1 MSEDLAKLKVT
12 IEGDSKSFKREMS
25 QSEAEAKRASDA
37 IKKAMS
43 GINFKSK
50 LGKEELAAGNLLKKT
65 LSDIKSGGLPQSV
78 RDSMKDYVKQ
88 AQLAA
93 GIKVHTDEYKNLSS
107 DIDAAEKAL
116 SKLEREQQRLS
127 ILGEDKGLSSEY
139 QDLTEKAKKA
149 QTAMEE
155 LIMKRGQLENTG
167 EDVEFTPQYQN
178 LYDSRMSEG
187 QRLKS
192 LENQKKERISQ
203 GLPMTDVD
211 ASGQMFNL
219 DEEIVKSKKHLQ
231 ELEQEMESLEGKDK
245 MLQASEAT
253 RKLSSEIEAT
263 REKLAQYKTE
273 MTGLTAA
280 GLDKGSGTWIKNQQE
295 ISRTIAMLE
304 KYRAAQSGM
313 VANGQD
319 VQSVTSDKLSSGS
332 GLETAGATA
341 SYSLKQIPAKM
352 KEIASSVSNTVK
364 NIPVLGTVIKNTAYV
379 GSKALGGLRTAVN
392 LVSKGW
398 GGLKRAVGG
407 LRAVFNSVSTV
418 IRRTSGAFAALIQKF
433 TSGIPIIGRAKNS
446 MNGMGQSG
454 RGLRGILSTLGM
466 TARFMFASFVIQG
479 ALNGAKEGMQN
490 LSKYSKQTNADLSLL
505 MSSLTQ
511 LKNSLATAFAPILT
525 VITPILNALIQK
537 IITVV
542 NAFGQLT
549 ASLAGQTTFVKAK
562 KVNQDYAASLDK
574 SSKKAK
580 NLQRTLMGFDEINKL
595 DDKNSS
601 NSSSGSG
608 LSPNDMFE
616 TVQIPNKYKD
626 LAKMLKDAWAQGD
639 FTKIGQMVGKK
650 INEAL
655 ESIPWDRIKKTCNKI
670 AKSIATFLN
679 GFIETVDW
687 GLVGNTISQ
696 GLNTA
701 FGFVNTFAKNF
712 HWDSLGKAIGDGING
727 AMEGLDWD
735 LIQETVRNVVGGIV
749 TSINTFIATT
759 KWNLVGKTIGNG
771 LNTALEAVY
780 TAVTNFKWKEAGKAL
795 ADAINGLFDT
805 FDYAKAGKTLS
816 NGIKGVLDFAIT
828 ALENIK
834 WDKAVKGIE
843 KFFENID
850 WTGIANRVFEL
861 IGAAFGGLAALLGG
875 LIGDAVEGAQKY
887 FKKKI
892 EECGGNIP
900 LGILKGIKDGIKNIA
915 KWIKDNIFKPFIDA
929 FKKAFGIHSPS
940 TVMAEQGTHIISGLL
955 KGLKDKIKEVLSWV
969 GKLPGEFKEKL
980 GNAKEWLVG
989 KGKDAITGIK
999 NGWNAV
1005 KKSNLLDRVAEIKNE
1020 IYQKIGDVRG
1030 KVTSRGKEVIIG
1042 LKNGLDNNWKTM
1054 SSTLS
1059 NLPSKISKAIPN
1071 LYKTGKNAI
1080 QNFANG
1086 FASVKIKLPHISTT
1100 WDKHELGNLSFSTPS
1115 FSLKWYAKG
1124 GFPDAGEMFVARES
1138 GPEMVGRIGNKNA
1151 VANNNQI
1158 VDAIRAGVFEAMVN
1172 ALESFSSDK
1181 NQSTDVHVYLEGD
1194 SKKLFKVV
1202 RKEGQQ
1208 YQKSTGKPVFS

>member
-25 QSEAEAKRASDA
+25 QSEAEAKKACNA
-37 IKKAMS
+37 IKKAMNNIS
-43 GINFKSK
+43 FKNTAGDK
-50 LGKEELAAGNLLKKT
+50 LAAPWKQVGKR
-65 LSDIKSGGLPQSV
+65 IKSTITDIRAGELKE
-78 RDSMKDYVKQ
+78 SMKDYVKE
-88 AQLAA
+88 AQLAS
-93 GIKVHTDEYKNLSS
+93 GIRVYTDDYLRIKD
-107 DIDAAEKAL
+107 DID
-116 SKLEREQQRLS
+116 R
-127 ILGEDKGLSSEY
+127 
-139 QDLTEKAKKA
+139 T
-149 QTAMEE
+149 
-155 LIMKRGQLENTG
+155 N
-167 EDVEFTPQYQN
+167 
-178 LYDSRMSEG
+178 
-187 QRLKS
+187 KS
-192 LENQKKERISQ
+192 LEKLRQKKR
-203 GLPMTDVD
+203 D
-211 ASGQMFNL
+211 
-219 DEEIVKSKKHLQ
+219 
-231 ELEQEMESLEGKDK
+231 
-245 MLQASEAT
+245 LQARKEDTSGIDTQIAAT
-253 RKLSSEIEAT
+253 QRQVRRYNSDRIT
-263 REKLAQYKTE
+263 
-273 MTGLTAA
+273 M
-280 GLDKGSGTWIKNQQE
+280 
-295 ISRTIAMLE
+295 IA
-304 KYRAAQSGM
+304 R
-313 VANGQD
+313 GQD
-319 VQSVTSDKLSSGS
+319 TERVTSSKLSSGS

-352 KEIASSVSNTVK
+352 KEITSSVSNTVK

-392 LVSKGW
+392 LASKGW

-433 TSGIPIIGRAKNS
+433 TSGIPVIGRARRS

-466 TARFMFASFVIQG
+466 TAKFMFASFIIQG
-479 ALNGAKEGMQN
+479 ALSGAKEGMQN
-490 LSKYSKQTNADLSLL
+490 LSKYSKQANADLSLL

-525 VITPILNALIQK
+525 VITPILNTLIQK

-595 DDKNSS
+595 DDK
-601 NSSSGSG
+601 SSSDSSDSGG
-608 LSPNDMFE
+608 LSPNDMFK
-616 TVQIPNKYKD
+616 TVKIPNKYKD
-626 LAKMLKDAWAQGD
+626 LAKMLKDAWTQGD
-639 FTKIGQMVGKK
+639 FTKIGQMLGKK
-650 INEAL
+650 VNEAL

-701 FGFVNTFAKNF
+701 FGFANTFAKNF

-727 AMEGLDWD
+727 AMEGIDWN

-749 TSINTFIATT
+749 TSINTFIKTT
-759 KWNLVGKTIGNG
+759 KWKLVGKTIGNG

-780 TAVTNFKWKEAGKAL
+780 TAVTNFKWKKAGKAL

-805 FDYAKAGKTLS
+805 FDWAKAGKTLS
-816 NGIKGVLDFAIT
+816 NGIKGILDFAIT

-900 LGILKGIKDGIKNIA
+900 KGILKGIKDGIKNIA
-915 KWIKDNIFKPFIDA
+915 KWIKDNIFKPFIDG

-940 TVMAEQGTHIISGLL
+940 TVMAEQGAYIISGLL
-955 KGLKDKIKEVLSWV
+955 KGLKNRIKEGLSWLA
-969 GKLPGEFKEKL
+969 KLPGEFKAKL
-980 GNAKEWLVG
+980 GNAKEWLVD
-989 KGKDAITGIK
+989 KGKDAIAGIK

-1005 KKSNLLDRVAEIKNE
+1005 KKSNLLDYVAKIKNE
-1020 IYQKIGDVRG
+1020 IYQKIGDVKG
-1030 KVTSRGKEVIIG
+1030 KVTSRGKEVITG

-1054 SSTLS
+1054 SNVLS

-1080 QNFANG
+1080 QNFADG
-1086 FASVKIKLPHISTT
+1086 FASVRIKLPHISTT
-1100 WDKHELGNLSFSTPS
+1100 WNKHEFGNLSFSTPS
-1115 FSLKWYAKG
+1115 FSLNWYAKG
-1124 GFPDAGEMFVARES
+1124 GFPEAGEMFVARER

-1172 ALESFSSDK
+1172 ALESFSGDK
-1181 NQSTDVHVYLEGD
+1181 NQNTDVHIYLEGD
-1194 SKKLFKVV
+1194 SKKLFKVI

>member
-25 QSEAEAKRASDA
+25 QSEAEAKKACNA
-37 IKKAMS
+37 IKKAMNNIS
-43 GINFKSK
+43 FKNTAGDK
-50 LGKEELAAGNLLKKT
+50 LAAPWKQVGKR
-65 LSDIKSGGLPQSV
+65 IKSTITDIRAGELKE
-78 RDSMKDYVKQ
+78 SMKDYVKE
-88 AQLAA
+88 AQLAS
-93 GIKVHTDEYKNLSS
+93 GIRVYTDDYLRIKD
-107 DIDAAEKAL
+107 DID
-116 SKLEREQQRLS
+116 R
-127 ILGEDKGLSSEY
+127 
-139 QDLTEKAKKA
+139 T
-149 QTAMEE
+149 
-155 LIMKRGQLENTG
+155 N
-167 EDVEFTPQYQN
+167 
-178 LYDSRMSEG
+178 
-187 QRLKS
+187 KS
-192 LENQKKERISQ
+192 LEKLQQKKR
-203 GLPMTDVD
+203 D
-211 ASGQMFNL
+211 
-219 DEEIVKSKKHLQ
+219 
-231 ELEQEMESLEGKDK
+231 
-245 MLQASEAT
+245 LQARKEDTSGIDTQIAAT
-253 RKLSSEIEAT
+253 QRQVRRYNSDRIT
-263 REKLAQYKTE
+263 
-273 MTGLTAA
+273 M
-280 GLDKGSGTWIKNQQE
+280 
-295 ISRTIAMLE
+295 IA
-304 KYRAAQSGM
+304 R
-313 VANGQD
+313 GQD
-319 VQSVTSDKLSSGS
+319 TERVTSSKLSSGS

-352 KEIASSVSNTVK
+352 KEITSSVSNTVK

-392 LVSKGW
+392 LASKGW

-433 TSGIPIIGRAKNS
+433 TSGIPVIGRARRS

-466 TARFMFASFVIQG
+466 TAKFMFASFIIQG
-479 ALNGAKEGMQN
+479 ALSGAKEGMQN
-490 LSKYSKQTNADLSLL
+490 LSKYSKQANADLSLL

-525 VITPILNALIQK
+525 VITPILNTLIQK

-595 DDKNSS
+595 DDK
-601 NSSSGSG
+601 SSSDSSDSGG
-608 LSPNDMFE
+608 LSPNDMFK
-616 TVQIPNKYKD
+616 TVKIPNKYKD
-626 LAKMLKDAWAQGD
+626 LAKMLKDAWTQGD
-639 FTKIGQMVGKK
+639 FTKIGQMLGKK
-650 INEAL
+650 VNEAL

-701 FGFVNTFAKNF
+701 FGFANTFAKNF

-727 AMEGLDWD
+727 AMEGIDWN

-749 TSINTFIATT
+749 TSINTFIKTT
-759 KWNLVGKTIGNG
+759 KWKLVGKTIGNG

-780 TAVTNFKWKEAGKAL
+780 TAVTNFKWKKAGKAL

-805 FDYAKAGKTLS
+805 FDWAKAGKTLS
-816 NGIKGVLDFAIT
+816 NGIKGILDFAIT

-900 LGILKGIKDGIKNIA
+900 KGILKGIKDGIKNIA
-915 KWIKDNIFKPFIDA
+915 KWIKDNIFKPFIDG

-940 TVMAEQGTHIISGLL
+940 TVMAEQGAYIISGLL
-955 KGLKDKIKEVLSWV
+955 KGLKNRIKEVFSWLA
-969 GKLPGEFKEKL
+969 KLPGEFKAKL
-980 GNAKEWLVG
+980 GNAKEWLVD
-989 KGKDAITGIK
+989 KGKDAIAGIK

-1005 KKSNLLDRVAEIKNE
+1005 KKSNLLDYVAKIKNE
-1020 IYQKIGDVRG
+1020 IYQKIGDVKG
-1030 KVTSRGKEVIIG
+1030 KVTSRGKEVITG

-1054 SSTLS
+1054 SNVLS

-1080 QNFANG
+1080 QNFADG
-1086 FASVKIKLPHISTT
+1086 FASVRIKLPHISTT
-1100 WDKHELGNLSFSTPS
+1100 WNKHEFGNLSFSTPS
-1115 FSLKWYAKG
+1115 FSLNWYAKG
-1124 GFPDAGEMFVARES
+1124 GFPEAGEMFVARER

-1181 NQSTDVHVYLEGD
+1181 NQSTDVHIYLEGD

>member
-78 RDSMKDYVKQ
+78 KDSMKDYVKQ

-93 GIKVHTDEYKNLSS
+93 GIKVHTEEYKNLSS

-127 ILGEDKGLSSEY
+127 VLGEDKGLSSEY
-139 QDLTEKAKKA
+139 QDLTEKAEKA
-149 QTAMEE
+149 QAAIEE
-155 LIMKRGQLENTG
+155 LIMKRGQLEKTG
-167 EDVEFTPQYQN
+167 EDVEFTPKYQN
-178 LYDSRMSEG
+178 LYDSRMSEN
-187 QRLKS
+187 QKLKS
-192 LENQKKERISQ
+192 LENQKKERMSQ

-219 DEEIVKSKKHLQ
+219 DEEIVKTKKHLQ
-231 ELEQEMESLEGKDK
+231 ELEQEMETLEGKDK

-263 REKLAQYKTE
+263 KEKLAQYKTE

-280 GLDKGSGTWIKNQQE
+280 GLDKGSGIWIKNQQE
-295 ISRTIAMLE
+295 ISKTIAMLE
-304 KYRAAQSGM
+304 RYRAAQGGM

-319 VQSVTSDKLSSGS
+319 VQSVTSGKLSGGS

-341 SYSLKQIPAKM
+341 SYSLKRIPAKLR
-352 KEIASSVSNTVK
+352 EITSSVNNTIK
-364 NIPVLGTVIKNTAYV
+364 RIPVLGKVLSNAAYV
-379 GSKALGGLRTAVN
+379 G
-392 LVSKGW
+392 SKGW
-398 GGLKRAVGG
+398 GGLKKIISGTSS
-407 LRAVFNSVSTV
+407 VFRRVSTA
-418 IRRTSGAFAALIQKF
+418 IKRTSGAFAALIQKF
-433 TSGIPIIGRAKNS
+433 TSGIPIIGRTRRS

-479 ALNGAKEGMQN
+479 VLSGVKEGMQN

-525 VITPILNALIQK
+525 VITPVLNALIQK

-549 ASLAGQTTFVKAK
+549 ASLTGQTTFVKAK

-601 NSSSGSG
+601 DSSGGG

-670 AKSIATFLN
+670 AKSVATFLN

-712 HWDSLGKAIGDGING
+712 HWDSLGKAVGNGING
-727 AMEGLDWD
+727 AMKGLDWN

-749 TSINTFIATT
+749 TSINTFIKTT
-759 KWNLVGKTIGNG
+759 EWNLVGKTIGNG

-780 TAVTNFKWKEAGKAL
+780 TAVTNFKWKKAGKAL

-805 FDYAKAGKTLS
+805 FDWAKAGKSLS
-816 NGIKGVLDFAIT
+816 NGIKGALDFAIT
-828 ALENIK
+828 AIENVK
-834 WDKAVKGIE
+834 WDNVGKSIAI
-843 KFFENID
+843 FLENID
-850 WTGIANRVFEL
+850 WLGIATRIYKL
-861 IGAAFGGLAALLGG
+861 LCTALASALAGLAGLLGK
-875 LIGDAVEGAQKY
+875 LIGDAAKNAQKY

-900 LGILKGIKDGIKNIA
+900 LGILKGIKDGMKNIA
-915 KWIKDNIFKPFIDA
+915 KWVKDNIFKPIIDA

-940 TVMAEQGTHIISGLL
+940 TVMVEQGTYIISGLL
-955 KGLKDKIKEVLSWV
+955 KGLKNKIKEVLSWV
-969 GKLPGEFKEKL
+969 AKLPGEFKGKL

-989 KGKDAITGIK
+989 KGKDAI
-999 NGWNAV
+999 V
-1005 KKSNLLDRVAEIKNE
+1005 
-1020 IYQKIGDVRG
+1020 
-1030 KVTSRGKEVIIG
+1030 G
-1042 LKNGLDNNWKTM
+1042 LKKGLDNNWKMM
-1054 SSTLS
+1054 SSALS

-1071 LYKTGKNAI
+1071 LYKTGKSVI
-1080 QNFANG
+1080 QNFADG

-1100 WDKHELGNLSFSTPS
+1100 WNKHNLGNLSFSTPS
-1115 FSLKWYAKG
+1115 FSLNWYAKG
-1124 GFPDAGEMFVARES
+1124 GFPDAGEMFVAREH
-1138 GPEMVGRIGNKNA
+1138 GPEMVGRIGNKNV

-1172 ALESFSSDK
+1172 ALESFGGDK
-1181 NQSTDVHVYLEGD
+1181 NQNTEVHVYLEGD
-1194 SKKLFKVV
+1194 SKKLFKVI

>member
-25 QSEAEAKRASDA
+25 QSEAEAKKACNA
-37 IKKAMS
+37 IKKAMNNI
-43 GINFKSK
+43 GFKNTAGDK
-50 LGKEELAAGNLLKKT
+50 LAAPWKQVGKR
-65 LSDIKSGGLPQSV
+65 IKSTITDMRAGELKE
-78 RDSMKDYVKQ
+78 SMKDYVKE

-93 GIKVHTDEYKNLSS
+93 GIKVYTDDYLRIKD
-107 DIDAAEKAL
+107 DID
-116 SKLEREQQRLS
+116 R
-127 ILGEDKGLSSEY
+127 
-139 QDLTEKAKKA
+139 T
-149 QTAMEE
+149 
-155 LIMKRGQLENTG
+155 N
-167 EDVEFTPQYQN
+167 
-178 LYDSRMSEG
+178 
-187 QRLKS
+187 KS
-192 LENQKKERISQ
+192 LEKMQQKKR
-203 GLPMTDVD
+203 D
-211 ASGQMFNL
+211 
-219 DEEIVKSKKHLQ
+219 
-231 ELEQEMESLEGKDK
+231 
-245 MLQASEAT
+245 LQA
-253 RKLSSEIEAT
+253 R
-263 REKLAQYKTE
+263 REDTTAIDAQI
-273 MTGLTAA
+273 A
-280 GLDKGSGTWIKNQQE
+280 GTKKQA
-295 ISRTIAMLE
+295 SRYNSDRAVMIA
-304 KYRAAQSGM
+304 R
-313 VANGQD
+313 GQD
-319 VQSVTSDKLSSGS
+319 VQSAVSGKLSSGS
-332 GLETAGATA
+332 GLETAGTTV

-352 KEIASSVSNTVK
+352 REITSSVNNTIK
-364 NIPVLGTVIKNTAYV
+364 RIPVLGKVLSNAAYV
-379 GSKALGGLRTAVN
+379 G
-392 LVSKGW
+392 SKGW
-398 GGLKRAVGG
+398 GGLKKIISGTSS
-407 LRAVFNSVSTV
+407 VFQRVSTA
-418 IRRTSGAFAALIQKF
+418 IKRTSGVFAALIQKF
-433 TSGIPIIGRAKNS
+433 TSGIPIIGRTRKS

-466 TARFMFASFVIQG
+466 TARFMFASFIIQG
-479 ALNGAKEGMQN
+479 ALSGAKEGMQN

-525 VITPILNALIQK
+525 VITPVLNALIQK

-601 NSSSGSG
+601 NSSGSGG

-616 TVQIPNKYKD
+616 TVKIPNKYKD

-650 INEAL
+650 VNEAL
-655 ESIPWDRIKKTCNKI
+655 ESIPWDKIKKTCNKI

-701 FGFVNTFAKNF
+701 FGFANTFAKNF
-712 HWDSLGKAIGDGING
+712 HWDSLGKAIGNGING
-727 AMEGLDWD
+727 AMKGLDWD

-749 TSINTFIATT
+749 TSINTFIKTT

-780 TAVTNFKWKEAGKAL
+780 TAVTNFKWKKAGKAL

-805 FDYAKAGKTLS
+805 FDWAKAGKTIS

-828 ALENIK
+828 AIENVK
-834 WDKAVKGIE
+834 WSNVGKDIAT
-843 KFFENID
+843 FLENID
-850 WTGIANRVFEL
+850 WLGIATRIYKL
-861 IGAAFGGLAALLGG
+861 LCTALASALAGLAGLLGK
-875 LIGDAVEGAQKY
+875 LIGDAAKNAQKY

-900 LGILKGIKDGIKNIA
+900 LGILKGIKDGMKNIA
-915 KWIKDNIFKPFIDA
+915 KWVKDNIFKPIIDA
-929 FKKAFGIHSPS
+929 FKTAFGIHSPS

-955 KGLKDKIKEVLSWV
+955 KGLKDKIKDVLSWIA
-969 GKLPGEFKEKL
+969 KLPGEFKEKL
-980 GNAKEWLVG
+980 GNAREWLVG

-999 NGWNAV
+999 NGWNAA
-1005 KKSNLLDRVAEIKNE
+1005 KKTNLLDHVAKIKNE
-1020 IYQKIGDVRG
+1020 IYEKIGDVKG
-1030 KVTSRGKEVIIG
+1030 KVTSRGKEVITG
-1042 LKNGLDNNWKTM
+1042 LKDGLDNNWKTM
-1054 SSTLS
+1054 NNTLS

-1080 QNFANG
+1080 QNFADG

-1100 WDKHELGNLSFSTPS
+1100 WNRHNLGNLSFSTPS
-1115 FSLKWYAKG
+1115 FSLNWYAKG
-1124 GFPDAGEMFVARES
+1124 GLPDAGEMFVARER

-1172 ALESFSSDK
+1172 ALESFGGDK
-1181 NQSTDVHVYLEGD
+1181 NQNTEVHVYLEGD

>member
-78 RDSMKDYVKQ
+78 KDSMKDYVKQ

-93 GIKVHTDEYKNLSS
+93 GIKVHTEEYKNLSS

-127 ILGEDKGLSSEY
+127 VLGEDEGLSSEY
-139 QDLTEKAKKA
+139 QELTEKAEKA
-149 QTAMEE
+149 QAAIEE

-167 EDVEFTPQYQN
+167 EDVEFTPKYQN
-178 LYDSRMSEG
+178 LYDSRMNEG

-192 LENQKKERISQ
+192 LESQKKERINQ

-219 DEEIVKSKKHLQ
+219 DEEIIKTKKHLQ

-280 GLDKGSGTWIKNQQE
+280 GLDKGSGIWIKNQQE
-295 ISRTIAMLE
+295 ISKTIAMLE
-304 KYRAAQSGM
+304 RYRAAQGGM

-319 VQSVTSDKLSSGS
+319 VQSVTSGKLSSGS

-352 KEIASSVSNTVK
+352 KEITSSISNTVK
-364 NIPVLGTVIKNTAYV
+364 NVPVLGTVIKNTAYI

-433 TSGIPIIGRAKNS
+433 TSGIPIIGRARRS

-466 TARFMFASFVIQG
+466 TAKFMFASFIIQG
-479 ALNGAKEGMQN
+479 ALSGAKEGMQN

-525 VITPILNALIQK
+525 VITPVLNALIQK

-580 NLQRTLMGFDEINKL
+580 KLQRTLMGFDEINKL

-601 NSSSGSG
+601 SKNKGG
-608 LSPNDMFE
+608 LSPSDMFE
-616 TVQIPNKYKD
+616 TVKIPNKYKD

-655 ESIPWDRIKKTCNKI
+655 ENIPWDRIKKTCNKI

-701 FGFVNTFAKNF
+701 FGFANTFAKNF
-712 HWDSLGKAIGDGING
+712 HWDSLGKAVGDGING

-749 TSINTFIATT
+749 TSINTFIKTT

-780 TAVTNFKWKEAGKAL
+780 TAVTNFKWKKAGKAL

-805 FDYAKAGKTLS
+805 FDWAKAGKTLS
-816 NGIKGVLDFAIT
+816 NGIKGILDFAIT
-828 ALENIK
+828 AIENVK
-834 WDKAVKGIE
+834 WDKATKGVE
-843 KFFENID
+843 KFFKNID
-850 WTGIANRVFEL
+850 WSGIANRVFEL
-861 IGAAFGGLAALLGG
+861 IGAAFGGLAAFLGG
-875 LIGDAVEGAQKY
+875 LIGDAVKGAQKY

-900 LGILKGIKDGIKNIA
+900 KGILKGIKDGIKNIA
-915 KWIKDNIFKPFIDA
+915 KWIKDNIFKPFIDG

-955 KGLKDKIKEVLSWV
+955 KGLKDKIKDVLSWIA
-969 GKLPGEFKEKL
+969 KLPGEFKEKL
-980 GNAKEWLVG
+980 GNAREWLVG

-1005 KKSNLLDRVAEIKNE
+1005 KKTNLLDHAAKIKNE
-1020 IYQKIGDVRG
+1020 IYEKIGDVKG
-1030 KVTSRGKEVIIG
+1030 KVTSRGKEVITG

-1054 SSTLS
+1054 NNTLS

-1080 QNFANG
+1080 QNFADG

-1100 WDKHELGNLSFSTPS
+1100 WNKHNLGNLSFSTPS
-1115 FSLKWYAKG
+1115 FSLNWYAKG
-1124 GFPDAGEMFVARES
+1124 GFPDAGEMFVAREN

-1181 NQSTDVHVYLEGD
+1181 NQNTDVHIYLEGD

>member
-12 IEGDSKSFKREMS
+12 IEGDSKHFKREMS
-25 QSEAEAKRASDA
+25 QSEAEAKRASNA

-43 GINFKSK
+43 GIDFKNK
-50 LGKEELAAGNLLKKT
+50 LGKEELAAGNPLKKT

-78 RDSMKDYVKQ
+78 KDSMKDYVKQ

-93 GIKVHTDEYKNLSS
+93 GIKVHTEEYKDLSS

-127 ILGEDKGLSSEY
+127 VLGEDKGLSGEY

-149 QTAMEE
+149 QAAIEE
-155 LIMKRGQLENTG
+155 LIMKRGQLEKTG
-167 EDVEFTPQYQN
+167 EDVEFTPKYQN
-178 LYDSRMSEG
+178 LYDSRMSEN
-187 QRLKS
+187 QKLKS
-192 LENQKKERISQ
+192 LENQKKERMSQ

-219 DEEIVKSKKHLQ
+219 DEEIVKTKKHLQ
-231 ELEQEMESLEGKDK
+231 ELEQEMETLEGKDK

-263 REKLAQYKTE
+263 KEKLAQYKTE

-280 GLDKGSGTWIKNQQE
+280 GLDKGSGIWIKNQQE
-295 ISRTIAMLE
+295 ISKTIAMLE
-304 KYRAAQSGM
+304 RYRAAQGGM

-319 VQSVTSDKLSSGS
+319 VQSVTSGKLSGGS

-341 SYSLKQIPAKM
+341 SYSLKRIPAKLR
-352 KEIASSVSNTVK
+352 EITSSVNNTIK
-364 NIPVLGTVIKNTAYV
+364 RIPVLGKVLSNAAYV
-379 GSKALGGLRTAVN
+379 G
-392 LVSKGW
+392 SKGW
-398 GGLKRAVGG
+398 GGLKKIISGTSS
-407 LRAVFNSVSTV
+407 VFRRVSTA
-418 IRRTSGAFAALIQKF
+418 IKRTSGAFAALIQKF
-433 TSGIPIIGRAKNS
+433 TSGIPIIGRTRRS

-479 ALNGAKEGMQN
+479 VLSGVKEGMQN

-525 VITPILNALIQK
+525 VITPVLNALIQK

-549 ASLAGQTTFVKAK
+549 ASLTGQTTFVKAK

-601 NSSSGSG
+601 DSSGGG

-670 AKSIATFLN
+670 AKSVATFLN

-712 HWDSLGKAIGDGING
+712 HWDSLGKAVGNGING
-727 AMEGLDWD
+727 AMKGLDWN

-749 TSINTFIATT
+749 TSINTFIKTT
-759 KWNLVGKTIGNG
+759 EWNLVGKTIGNG

-780 TAVTNFKWKEAGKAL
+780 TAVTNFKWKKAGKAL

-805 FDYAKAGKTLS
+805 FDWAKAGKSLS
-816 NGIKGVLDFAIT
+816 NGIKGALDFAIT
-828 ALENIK
+828 AIENVK
-834 WDKAVKGIE
+834 WDNVGKSIAI
-843 KFFENID
+843 FLENID
-850 WTGIANRVFEL
+850 WLGIATRIYKL
-861 IGAAFGGLAALLGG
+861 LCTALASALAGLAGLLGK
-875 LIGDAVEGAQKY
+875 LIGDAAKNAQKY

-900 LGILKGIKDGIKNIA
+900 LGILKGIKDGMKNIA
-915 KWIKDNIFKPFIDA
+915 KWVKDNIFKPIIDA

-940 TVMAEQGTHIISGLL
+940 TVMVEQGTYIISGLL
-955 KGLKDKIKEVLSWV
+955 KGLKNKIKEVLSWV
-969 GKLPGEFKEKL
+969 AKLPGEFKGKL

-989 KGKDAITGIK
+989 KGKDAI
-999 NGWNAV
+999 V
-1005 KKSNLLDRVAEIKNE
+1005 
-1020 IYQKIGDVRG
+1020 
-1030 KVTSRGKEVIIG
+1030 G
-1042 LKNGLDNNWKTM
+1042 LKKGLDNNWKMM
-1054 SSTLS
+1054 SSALS

-1071 LYKTGKNAI
+1071 LYKTGKSVI
-1080 QNFANG
+1080 QNFADG

-1100 WDKHELGNLSFSTPS
+1100 WNKHNLGNLSFSTPS
-1115 FSLKWYAKG
+1115 FSLNWYAKG
-1124 GFPDAGEMFVARES
+1124 GFPDAGEMFVAREH
-1138 GPEMVGRIGNKNA
+1138 GPEMVGRIGNKNV

-1172 ALESFSSDK
+1172 ALESFGGDK
-1181 NQSTDVHVYLEGD
+1181 NQNTEVHVYLEGD
-1194 SKKLFKVV
+1194 SKKLFKVI

>member
-25 QSEAEAKRASDA
+25 QSEAEAKKACNA
-37 IKKAMS
+37 IKKAMNNI
-43 GINFKSK
+43 GFKNTAGDK
-50 LGKEELAAGNLLKKT
+50 LTAPWKQVGKR
-65 LSDIKSGGLPQSV
+65 IKSTITDIRAGELKE
-78 RDSMKDYVKQ
+78 SMKDYVKE

-93 GIKVHTDEYKNLSS
+93 GIRVYTDDYLRIKD
-107 DIDAAEKAL
+107 DID
-116 SKLEREQQRLS
+116 R
-127 ILGEDKGLSSEY
+127 
-139 QDLTEKAKKA
+139 T
-149 QTAMEE
+149 
-155 LIMKRGQLENTG
+155 N
-167 EDVEFTPQYQN
+167 
-178 LYDSRMSEG
+178 
-187 QRLKS
+187 KS
-192 LENQKKERISQ
+192 LEKLQQKKR
-203 GLPMTDVD
+203 D
-211 ASGQMFNL
+211 
-219 DEEIVKSKKHLQ
+219 
-231 ELEQEMESLEGKDK
+231 
-245 MLQASEAT
+245 LQARKEDTSGIDTQIAAT
-253 RKLSSEIEAT
+253 QRQARRYNSDRIT
-263 REKLAQYKTE
+263 
-273 MTGLTAA
+273 M
-280 GLDKGSGTWIKNQQE
+280 
-295 ISRTIAMLE
+295 IA
-304 KYRAAQSGM
+304 R
-313 VANGQD
+313 GQD
-319 VQSVTSDKLSSGS
+319 TERVTSSKLSSGS

-352 KEIASSVSNTVK
+352 KEITSSISNTVK
-364 NIPVLGTVIKNTAYV
+364 NIPVLGTVIKNTAYI

-398 GGLKRAVGG
+398 GGLKRTVGG

-433 TSGIPIIGRAKNS
+433 TSGIPIIGRARKS

-479 ALNGAKEGMQN
+479 ALSGVKEGMQN

-549 ASLAGQTTFVKAK
+549 ASLAGQGTFVKAK

-601 NSSSGSG
+601 DSSGGG

-616 TVQIPNKYKD
+616 TVKIPNKYKD

-655 ESIPWDRIKKTCNKI
+655 ESILWDRIKKTCNKI

-701 FGFVNTFAKNF
+701 FSFANTFAKNF
-712 HWDSLGKAIGDGING
+712 HWDSLGKAVGDGING

-749 TSINTFIATT
+749 TSINAFIKTT

-780 TAVTNFKWKEAGKAL
+780 TAVTNFKWKKAGKAL

-805 FDYAKAGKTLS
+805 FDWAKAGKTLS
-816 NGIKGVLDFAIT
+816 NGIKGILDFAIT
-828 ALENIK
+828 AIENVK

-875 LIGDAVEGAQKY
+875 LIGDAVKGAQKY

-900 LGILKGIKDGIKNIA
+900 KGILKGIKDGIKNIA
-915 KWIKDNIFKPFIDA
+915 KWIKDNIFKPFIDG

-955 KGLKDKIKEVLSWV
+955 KGLKDKIKDVLSWMA
-969 GKLPGEFKEKL
+969 KLPGEFKEKL
-980 GNAKEWLVG
+980 GNAKEWLVD
-989 KGKDAITGIK
+989 KGKDAIAGIK

-1005 KKSNLLDRVAEIKNE
+1005 KKSNLLDHVAKIKNE
-1020 IYQKIGDVRG
+1020 IYQKIGDVKG
-1030 KVTSRGKEVIIG
+1030 KVTSRGKEVITG

-1054 SSTLS
+1054 NNTLS

-1080 QNFANG
+1080 QNFADG
-1086 FASVKIKLPHISTT
+1086 FASVRIKLPHISTT
-1100 WDKHELGNLSFSTPS
+1100 WNSHNVGGLSFSTPS
-1115 FSLKWYAKG
+1115 FSLNWYAKG
-1124 GFPDAGEMFVARES
+1124 GFPDAGEMFVAREN

-1172 ALESFSSDK
+1172 ALESFNSDK
-1181 NQSTDVHVYLEGD
+1181 NQNTDVHIYLEGD

>member
-25 QSEAEAKRASDA
+25 QSEAEAKKACNA
-37 IKKAMS
+37 IKKAMNNI
-43 GINFKSK
+43 GFKNTAGDK
-50 LGKEELAAGNLLKKT
+50 LTAPWKQVGKR
-65 LSDIKSGGLPQSV
+65 IKSTITDIRAGELKE
-78 RDSMKDYVKQ
+78 SMKDYVKE

-93 GIKVHTDEYKNLSS
+93 GIRVYTDDYLRIKD
-107 DIDAAEKAL
+107 DID
-116 SKLEREQQRLS
+116 R
-127 ILGEDKGLSSEY
+127 
-139 QDLTEKAKKA
+139 T
-149 QTAMEE
+149 
-155 LIMKRGQLENTG
+155 N
-167 EDVEFTPQYQN
+167 
-178 LYDSRMSEG
+178 
-187 QRLKS
+187 KS
-192 LENQKKERISQ
+192 LEKLQQKKR
-203 GLPMTDVD
+203 D
-211 ASGQMFNL
+211 
-219 DEEIVKSKKHLQ
+219 
-231 ELEQEMESLEGKDK
+231 
-245 MLQASEAT
+245 LQARKEDTSGIDTQIAAT
-253 RKLSSEIEAT
+253 QRQARRYNSDRIT
-263 REKLAQYKTE
+263 
-273 MTGLTAA
+273 M
-280 GLDKGSGTWIKNQQE
+280 
-295 ISRTIAMLE
+295 IA
-304 KYRAAQSGM
+304 R
-313 VANGQD
+313 GQD
-319 VQSVTSDKLSSGS
+319 TERVASSKLSSGS

-352 KEIASSVSNTVK
+352 KEITSSISNTVK
-364 NIPVLGTVIKNTAYV
+364 NIPVLGTVIKNTAYI

-433 TSGIPIIGRAKNS
+433 TSGIPIIGRARKS

-479 ALNGAKEGMQN
+479 ALSGVKEGMQN
-490 LSKYSKQTNADLSLL
+490 LSKYSKQTNANLSLL

-549 ASLAGQTTFVKAK
+549 ASLAGQGTFVKAK

-601 NSSSGSG
+601 DSSGGG

-616 TVQIPNKYKD
+616 TVKIPNKYKD

-701 FGFVNTFAKNF
+701 FSFANTFAKNF
-712 HWDSLGKAIGDGING
+712 HWDALGKAVGDGING

-749 TSINTFIATT
+749 TSINTFIKTT
-759 KWNLVGKTIGNG
+759 KWNLVGKTIGDG

-780 TAVTNFKWKEAGKAL
+780 TAVTNFKWKKAGKAL

-805 FDYAKAGKTLS
+805 FDWAKAGKTLS

-828 ALENIK
+828 AIENVK

-843 KFFENID
+843 KFFKNID

-861 IGAAFGGLAALLGG
+861 IGAAFGGMAALLGG
-875 LIGDAVEGAQKY
+875 LIGDAVKGAQKY

-900 LGILKGIKDGIKNIA
+900 KGILKGIKDGIKNIA
-915 KWIKDNIFKPFIDA
+915 KWIKDNIFKPFIDG

-955 KGLKDKIKEVLSWV
+955 KGLKNKIKEVLSWLA
-969 GKLPGEFKEKL
+969 KLPGEFKTKL
-980 GNAKEWLVG
+980 GNAKEWLVD
-989 KGKDAITGIK
+989 KGKDAIAGIK

-1005 KKSNLLDRVAEIKNE
+1005 KKSNLLDYVAKIKNE
-1020 IYQKIGDVRG
+1020 IYQKIGDVKG
-1030 KVTSRGKEVIIG
+1030 KVTSRGKEVITG

-1054 SSTLS
+1054 SNALS

-1080 QNFANG
+1080 QNFADG
-1086 FASVKIKLPHISTT
+1086 FASVRIKLPHISTT
-1100 WDKHELGNLSFSTPS
+1100 WNKHEFGNLSFSTPS
-1115 FSLKWYAKG
+1115 FSLNWYAKG
-1124 GFPDAGEMFVARES
+1124 GFPDAGEMFVARER

-1172 ALESFSSDK
+1172 ALESFSGDK
-1181 NQSTDVHVYLEGD
+1181 NQNTDVHIYLEGD
-1194 SKKLFKVV
+1194 SKKLFKVI

>member
-78 RDSMKDYVKQ
+78 KDSMKDYVKQ

-93 GIKVHTDEYKNLSS
+93 GIKVHTEEYKNLSS

-127 ILGEDKGLSSEY
+127 VLGEDKGLSSEY
-139 QDLTEKAKKA
+139 QDLTEKAEKA
-149 QTAMEE
+149 QAAIEE
-155 LIMKRGQLENTG
+155 LIMKRGQLEKTG
-167 EDVEFTPQYQN
+167 EDVEFTPKYQN
-178 LYDSRMSEG
+178 LYDSRMSEN
-187 QRLKS
+187 QKLKF
-192 LENQKKERISQ
+192 LENQKKERMSQ

-219 DEEIVKSKKHLQ
+219 DEEIVKTKKHLQ
-231 ELEQEMESLEGKDK
+231 ELEEEMESLEGKDK

-263 REKLAQYKTE
+263 KEKLAQYKTE

-295 ISRTIAMLE
+295 ISKTIAMLE
-304 KYRAAQSGM
+304 RYRAAQGGM

-319 VQSVTSDKLSSGS
+319 VQSVTSGKLSSGS
-332 GLETAGATA
+332 GLETAGTTA

-352 KEIASSVSNTVK
+352 KEITSSISNTVK
-364 NIPVLGTVIKNTAYV
+364 NIPVLGTVIKNTAYI

-418 IRRTSGAFAALIQKF
+418 IRRTSGAFAALIRKF
-433 TSGIPIIGRAKNS
+433 TSGIPIIGRARRS

-479 ALNGAKEGMQN
+479 VLSGVKEGMQN

-549 ASLAGQTTFVKAK
+549 ASLAGQGTFVKAK

-601 NSSSGSG
+601 STNKSG

-616 TVQIPNKYKD
+616 TVEIPNKYKD

-655 ESIPWDRIKKTCNKI
+655 ENIPWDRIKKTCNKI

-687 GLVGNTISQ
+687 GLAGNTISQ

-701 FGFVNTFAKNF
+701 FGFANTFAKNF
-712 HWDSLGKAIGDGING
+712 HWDSLGKAVGDGING

-749 TSINTFIATT
+749 TSINTFIKTT

-780 TAVTNFKWKEAGKAL
+780 MAVTNFKWKKAGKAL

-805 FDYAKAGKTLS
+805 FDWAKAGKTLS
-816 NGIKGVLDFAIT
+816 NGIKGILDFAIT
-828 ALENIK
+828 AIENVK

-875 LIGDAVEGAQKY
+875 LIGDAVKGAQKY

-900 LGILKGIKDGIKNIA
+900 KGILKGIKDGIKNIA
-915 KWIKDNIFKPFIDA
+915 KWIKDNIFKPFIDG

-955 KGLKDKIKEVLSWV
+955 KGLKDKIKDVLSWIA
-969 GKLPGEFKEKL
+969 KLPGEFKEKL
-980 GNAKEWLVG
+980 GNAKEWLVD
-989 KGKDAITGIK
+989 KGKDAIAGIK
-999 NGWNAV
+999 NGWNTV
-1005 KKSNLLDRVAEIKNE
+1005 KKSNLLDHVAKIKNE
-1020 IYQKIGDVRG
+1020 IYQKIGDVKG
-1030 KVTSRGKEVIIG
+1030 KVTSRGKEVITG

-1054 SSTLS
+1054 NNTLS

-1080 QNFANG
+1080 QNFADG
-1086 FASVKIKLPHISTT
+1086 FASVRIKLPHISTT
-1100 WDKHELGNLSFSTPS
+1100 WNSHNVGGLSFSTPS
-1115 FSLKWYAKG
+1115 FSLNWYAKG
-1124 GFPDAGEMFVARES
+1124 GFPDAGEMFVAREN

-1172 ALESFSSDK
+1172 ALESFNSDK
-1181 NQSTDVHVYLEGD
+1181 IQNTDVHIYLEGD

>member
-25 QSEAEAKRASDA
+25 QSEAEAKKACNA
-37 IKKAMS
+37 IKKAMNNI
-43 GINFKSK
+43 GFKNTAGDK
-50 LGKEELAAGNLLKKT
+50 LAAPWKQVGKR
-65 LSDIKSGGLPQSV
+65 IKSTITDIRAGELKE
-78 RDSMKDYVKQ
+78 SMKDYVKE

-93 GIKVHTDEYKNLSS
+93 GIRVYTDDYLRIKD
-107 DIDAAEKAL
+107 DID
-116 SKLEREQQRLS
+116 R
-127 ILGEDKGLSSEY
+127 
-139 QDLTEKAKKA
+139 T
-149 QTAMEE
+149 
-155 LIMKRGQLENTG
+155 N
-167 EDVEFTPQYQN
+167 
-178 LYDSRMSEG
+178 
-187 QRLKS
+187 KS
-192 LENQKKERISQ
+192 LEKLQQKKR
-203 GLPMTDVD
+203 D
-211 ASGQMFNL
+211 
-219 DEEIVKSKKHLQ
+219 
-231 ELEQEMESLEGKDK
+231 
-245 MLQASEAT
+245 LQARKEDTSGIDTQIAAT
-253 RKLSSEIEAT
+253 QRQARRYNSDRIT
-263 REKLAQYKTE
+263 
-273 MTGLTAA
+273 M
-280 GLDKGSGTWIKNQQE
+280 
-295 ISRTIAMLE
+295 IA
-304 KYRAAQSGM
+304 R
-313 VANGQD
+313 GQD
-319 VQSVTSDKLSSGS
+319 TERVTSSKLSSGS

-352 KEIASSVSNTVK
+352 KEITSSISNTVK
-364 NIPVLGTVIKNTAYV
+364 NIPVLGTVIRNTAYI

-418 IRRTSGAFAALIQKF
+418 IRRTSGAFAALIRKF
-433 TSGIPIIGRAKNS
+433 TSGIPIIGRTRRS

-479 ALNGAKEGMQN
+479 ALSGVKEGMQN

-549 ASLAGQTTFVKAK
+549 ASLAGQGTFVKAK

-601 NSSSGSG
+601 DSSGGG

-616 TVQIPNKYKD
+616 TVKIPNKYKD

-701 FGFVNTFAKNF
+701 FSFANTFAKNF
-712 HWDSLGKAIGDGING
+712 HWDSLGKAVGDGING

-749 TSINTFIATT
+749 TSINAFIKTT

-780 TAVTNFKWKEAGKAL
+780 TAVTNFKWKKAGKAL

-805 FDYAKAGKTLS
+805 FDWAKAGKTLS

-828 ALENIK
+828 AIENVK

-875 LIGDAVEGAQKY
+875 LIGDAVKGAQKY

-900 LGILKGIKDGIKNIA
+900 KGILKGIKDGIKNIA
-915 KWIKDNIFKPFIDA
+915 KWIKDNIFKPFIDG

-940 TVMAEQGTHIISGLL
+940 TVMVEQGTHIISGLL
-955 KGLKDKIKEVLSWV
+955 KGLKDKIKDVLSWIA
-969 GKLPGEFKEKL
+969 KLPGEFKEKL
-980 GNAKEWLVG
+980 GNAKEWLVD
-989 KGKDAITGIK
+989 KGKDAIAGIK

-1005 KKSNLLDRVAEIKNE
+1005 KKSNLLDHVAKIKNE
-1020 IYQKIGDVRG
+1020 IYQKIGDVKG
-1030 KVTSRGKEVIIG
+1030 KVTSRGKEVITG

-1054 SSTLS
+1054 NNTLS

-1080 QNFANG
+1080 QNFADG
-1086 FASVKIKLPHISTT
+1086 FASVRIKLPHISTT
-1100 WDKHELGNLSFSTPS
+1100 WNSHNVGGLSFSTPS
-1115 FSLKWYAKG
+1115 FSLNWYAKG
-1124 GFPDAGEMFVARES
+1124 GFPDAGEMFVAREN

-1172 ALESFSSDK
+1172 ALESFNSDK
-1181 NQSTDVHVYLEGD
+1181 NQNTDVHIYLEGD

>member
-78 RDSMKDYVKQ
+78 KDSMKDYVKQ

-93 GIKVHTDEYKNLSS
+93 GIKVHTEEYKNLSS

-127 ILGEDKGLSSEY
+127 VLGEDKGLSSEY
-139 QDLTEKAKKA
+139 QDLTEKAEKA
-149 QTAMEE
+149 QAAIEE
-155 LIMKRGQLENTG
+155 LIMKRGQLEKTG
-167 EDVEFTPQYQN
+167 EDVEFTPKYQN
-178 LYDSRMSEG
+178 LYDSRMSEN
-187 QRLKS
+187 QKLKF
-192 LENQKKERISQ
+192 LENQKKERMSQ

-219 DEEIVKSKKHLQ
+219 DEEIVKTKKHLQ
-231 ELEQEMESLEGKDK
+231 ELEEEMESLEGKDK
-245 MLQASEAT
+245 MLKASEAT

-263 REKLAQYKTE
+263 KEKLAQYKTE

-295 ISRTIAMLE
+295 ISKTIAMLE
-304 KYRAAQSGM
+304 RYRAAQGGM

-319 VQSVTSDKLSSGS
+319 VQSVTSGKLSSGS
-332 GLETAGATA
+332 GLETAGTTA

-352 KEIASSVSNTVK
+352 KEITSSISNTVK
-364 NIPVLGTVIKNTAYV
+364 NIPVLGTVIKNTAYI

-418 IRRTSGAFAALIQKF
+418 IRRTSGAFAALIRKF
-433 TSGIPIIGRAKNS
+433 TSGIPIIGRARRS

-479 ALNGAKEGMQN
+479 VLSGVKEGMQN

-549 ASLAGQTTFVKAK
+549 ASLAGQGTFVKAK

-601 NSSSGSG
+601 STNKSG

-616 TVQIPNKYKD
+616 TVEIPNKYKD

-655 ESIPWDRIKKTCNKI
+655 ENIPWDRIKKTCNKI

-687 GLVGNTISQ
+687 GLAGNTISQ

-701 FGFVNTFAKNF
+701 FGFANTFAKNF
-712 HWDSLGKAIGDGING
+712 HWDSLGKAVGDGING

-749 TSINTFIATT
+749 TSINTFIKTT

-780 TAVTNFKWKEAGKAL
+780 MAVTNFKWKKAGKAL

-805 FDYAKAGKTLS
+805 FDWAKAGKTLS
-816 NGIKGVLDFAIT
+816 NGIKGILDFAIT
-828 ALENIK
+828 AIENVK

-875 LIGDAVEGAQKY
+875 LIGDAVKGAQKY

-900 LGILKGIKDGIKNIA
+900 KGILKGIKDGIKNIA
-915 KWIKDNIFKPFIDA
+915 KWIKDNIFKPFIDG

-955 KGLKDKIKEVLSWV
+955 KGLKDKIKDVLSWIA
-969 GKLPGEFKEKL
+969 KLPGEFKEKL
-980 GNAKEWLVG
+980 GNAKEWLVD
-989 KGKDAITGIK
+989 KGKDAIAGIK

-1005 KKSNLLDRVAEIKNE
+1005 KKSNLLDHVAKIKNE
-1020 IYQKIGDVRG
+1020 IYQKIGDVKG
-1030 KVTSRGKEVIIG
+1030 KVTSRGKEVITG

-1054 SSTLS
+1054 NNTLS

-1080 QNFANG
+1080 QNFADG
-1086 FASVKIKLPHISTT
+1086 FASVRIKLPHISTT
-1100 WDKHELGNLSFSTPS
+1100 WNSHNVGGLSFSTPS
-1115 FSLKWYAKG
+1115 FSLNWYAKG
-1124 GFPDAGEMFVARES
+1124 GFPDAGEMFVAREN

-1172 ALESFSSDK
+1172 ALESFNSDK
-1181 NQSTDVHVYLEGD
+1181 NQNTDVHIYLEGD

>member
-78 RDSMKDYVKQ
+78 KDSMKDYVKQ

-93 GIKVHTDEYKNLSS
+93 GIKVHTEEYKNLSS

-127 ILGEDKGLSSEY
+127 VLGEDKGLSSEY
-139 QDLTEKAKKA
+139 QDLTEKAEKA
-149 QTAMEE
+149 QAAIEE
-155 LIMKRGQLENTG
+155 LIMKRGQLEKTG
-167 EDVEFTPQYQN
+167 EDVEFTPKYQN
-178 LYDSRMSEG
+178 LYDSRMSEN
-187 QRLKS
+187 QKLKF
-192 LENQKKERISQ
+192 LENQKKERMSQ

-219 DEEIVKSKKHLQ
+219 DEEIVKTKKHLQ
-231 ELEQEMESLEGKDK
+231 ELEEEMESLEGKDK

-263 REKLAQYKTE
+263 KEKLAQYKTE

-295 ISRTIAMLE
+295 ISKTIAMLE
-304 KYRAAQSGM
+304 RYRAAQGGM

-319 VQSVTSDKLSSGS
+319 VQSVTSGKLSSGS
-332 GLETAGATA
+332 GLETAGTTA

-352 KEIASSVSNTVK
+352 KEITSSISNTVK
-364 NIPVLGTVIKNTAYV
+364 NIPVLGTVIKNTAYI

-418 IRRTSGAFAALIQKF
+418 IRRTSGAFAALIRKF
-433 TSGIPIIGRAKNS
+433 TSGIPIIGRARRS

-479 ALNGAKEGMQN
+479 VLSGVKEGMQN

-511 LKNSLATAFAPILT
+511 LKNSLATAFALILT

-549 ASLAGQTTFVKAK
+549 ASLAGQGTFVKAK

-601 NSSSGSG
+601 STNKSG

-616 TVQIPNKYKD
+616 TVEIPNKYKD

-655 ESIPWDRIKKTCNKI
+655 ENIPWDRIKKTCNKI

-687 GLVGNTISQ
+687 GLAGNTISQ

-701 FGFVNTFAKNF
+701 FGFANTFAKNF
-712 HWDSLGKAIGDGING
+712 HWDSLGKAVGDGING

-749 TSINTFIATT
+749 TSINTFIKTT

-780 TAVTNFKWKEAGKAL
+780 MAVTNFKWKKAGKAL

-805 FDYAKAGKTLS
+805 FDWAKAGKTLS
-816 NGIKGVLDFAIT
+816 NGIKGILDFAIT
-828 ALENIK
+828 AIENVK

-875 LIGDAVEGAQKY
+875 LIGDAVKGAQKY

-900 LGILKGIKDGIKNIA
+900 KGILKGIKDGIKNIA
-915 KWIKDNIFKPFIDA
+915 KWIKDNIFKPFIDG

-955 KGLKDKIKEVLSWV
+955 KGLKDKIKDVLSWIA
-969 GKLPGEFKEKL
+969 KLPGEFKEKL
-980 GNAKEWLVG
+980 GNAKEWLVD
-989 KGKDAITGIK
+989 KGKDAIAGIK

-1005 KKSNLLDRVAEIKNE
+1005 KKSNLLDHVAKIKNE
-1020 IYQKIGDVRG
+1020 IYQKIGDVKG
-1030 KVTSRGKEVIIG
+1030 KVTSRGKEVITG

-1054 SSTLS
+1054 NNTLS

-1080 QNFANG
+1080 QNFADG
-1086 FASVKIKLPHISTT
+1086 FASVRIKLPHISTT
-1100 WDKHELGNLSFSTPS
+1100 WNSHNVGGLSFSTPS
-1115 FSLKWYAKG
+1115 FSLNWYAKG
-1124 GFPDAGEMFVARES
+1124 GFPDAGEMFVAREN

-1172 ALESFSSDK
+1172 ALESFNSDK
-1181 NQSTDVHVYLEGD
+1181 NQNTDVHIYLEGD

>member
-43 GINFKSK
+43 GINFKNK
-50 LGKEELAAGNLLKKT
+50 LGKEELDAGNLLKKT

-78 RDSMKDYVKQ
+78 KDSMKDYIKQ

-93 GIKVHTDEYKNLSS
+93 GIKVHTEEYKDLSS

-127 ILGEDKGLSSEY
+127 VLGEDKGLSGEY

-149 QTAMEE
+149 QEAIEE
-155 LIMKRGQLENTG
+155 LIMKRGQLEKTG
-167 EDVEFTPQYQN
+167 EDVEFTPKYQN
-178 LYDSRMSEG
+178 LYDSRMSEN
-187 QRLKS
+187 QKLKS
-192 LENQKKERISQ
+192 LENQKKERMNQ
-203 GLPMTDVD
+203 GIPMTDVD
-211 ASGQMFNL
+211 ASGHMFNL
-219 DEEIVKSKKHLQ
+219 DEEIVKTKKHLQ
-231 ELEQEMESLEGKDK
+231 ELEQEMESLEGKNK
-245 MLQASEAT
+245 MIQASEAT

-263 REKLAQYKTE
+263 KEKLAQYKTE

-304 KYRAAQSGM
+304 KYRAAQGGM
-313 VANGQD
+313 VVNGHD
-319 VQSVTSDKLSSGS
+319 VQSVTSGKLSSGS
-332 GLETAGATA
+332 GLETVGATA

-352 KEIASSVSNTVK
+352 REVTSSVNNTIK
-364 NIPVLGTVIKNTAYV
+364 RIPVLGKVLSNAAYV
-379 GSKALGGLRTAVN
+379 G
-392 LVSKGW
+392 SKGW
-398 GGLKRAVGG
+398 GGLKKIISGTSS
-407 LRAVFNSVSTV
+407 VFRRVSTA
-418 IRRTSGAFAALIQKF
+418 IKRTSGVFAALIQKF
-433 TSGIPIIGRAKNS
+433 TSGIPIIGRARKS

-466 TARFMFASFVIQG
+466 TARFMFASFIIQG
-479 ALNGAKEGMQN
+479 ALSGAKEGMQN

-542 NAFGQLT
+542 NAFGQLA

-601 NSSSGSG
+601 NSSGSG

-616 TVQIPNKYKD
+616 TVKIPNKYKD
-626 LAKMLKDAWAQGD
+626 LAKMLKDAWVQGD

-650 INEAL
+650 VNEAL
-655 ESIPWDRIKKTCNKI
+655 ESIPWDKIKKTCNKI

-701 FGFVNTFAKNF
+701 FGFANTFAKNF
-712 HWDSLGKAIGDGING
+712 HWDSLGKAIGNGING
-727 AMEGLDWD
+727 AMKGLDWNI
-735 LIQETVRNVVGGIV
+735 IQETVRNVVGGIV
-749 TSINTFIATT
+749 TSINTFIKTT

-780 TAVTNFKWKEAGKAL
+780 TAVTNFKWKKAGKAL
-795 ADAINGLFDT
+795 ADSINGLFDT
-805 FDYAKAGKTLS
+805 FDWAKAGKSLS
-816 NGIKGVLDFAIT
+816 NGIKGILDFAIT
-828 ALENIK
+828 AIENVK
-834 WDKAVKGIE
+834 WGNVGKDIAT
-843 KFFENID
+843 FLENID
-850 WTGIANRVFEL
+850 WLGIATRIYKL
-861 IGAAFGGLAALLGG
+861 LCTALASALAGLAGLLGK
-875 LIGDAVEGAQKY
+875 LIGDAAKNAQKY
-887 FKKKI
+887 FKRKI

-900 LGILKGIKDGIKNIA
+900 LGILKGIKDGMKNIA
-915 KWIKDNIFKPFIDA
+915 KWVKDNIFKPIIDA
-929 FKKAFGIHSPS
+929 FKTAFGIHSPS
-940 TVMAEQGTHIISGLL
+940 TVMAEQGTYIISGLL
-955 KGLKDKIKEVLSWV
+955 KGLKNKIKEVLSWV
-969 GKLPGEFKEKL
+969 AKLPSEFKEKL

-999 NGWNAV
+999 NGWNAA
-1005 KKSNLLDRVAEIKNE
+1005 KKMNLLDYVGKIKDE
-1020 IYQKIGDVRG
+1020 IYQKIGDVKN
-1030 KVTSRGKEVIIG
+1030 KVTSRGKEVVTG
-1042 LKNGLDNNWKTM
+1042 LKNGLDNNWGTM
-1054 SSTLS
+1054 SGALS
-1059 NLPSKISKAIPN
+1059 NLPSKISRAIPN
-1071 LYKTGKNAI
+1071 LYKIGKNAI
-1080 QNFANG
+1080 QNFADG

-1100 WDKHELGNLSFSTPS
+1100 WNRHNLGNLSFSTPS
-1115 FSLKWYAKG
+1115 FSLNWYAKG
-1124 GFPDAGEMFVARES
+1124 GLPDAGEMFVARES

-1172 ALESFSSDK
+1172 ALESFGGDK
-1181 NQSTDVHVYLEGD
+1181 NQNTEVRVYLEGD

>member
-25 QSEAEAKRASDA
+25 QSEAEAKKACNA
-37 IKKAMS
+37 IKKAMNNIS
-43 GINFKSK
+43 FKNTAGDK
-50 LGKEELAAGNLLKKT
+50 LAAPWKQVGKR
-65 LSDIKSGGLPQSV
+65 IKSTITDIRAGELKE
-78 RDSMKDYVKQ
+78 SMKDYVKE
-88 AQLAA
+88 AQLAS
-93 GIKVHTDEYKNLSS
+93 GIGVYTDDYLRIKD
-107 DIDAAEKAL
+107 DID
-116 SKLEREQQRLS
+116 R
-127 ILGEDKGLSSEY
+127 
-139 QDLTEKAKKA
+139 T
-149 QTAMEE
+149 
-155 LIMKRGQLENTG
+155 N
-167 EDVEFTPQYQN
+167 
-178 LYDSRMSEG
+178 
-187 QRLKS
+187 KS
-192 LENQKKERISQ
+192 LEKLQQKKR
-203 GLPMTDVD
+203 D
-211 ASGQMFNL
+211 
-219 DEEIVKSKKHLQ
+219 
-231 ELEQEMESLEGKDK
+231 
-245 MLQASEAT
+245 LQARKEDTSGIDTQIAAT
-253 RKLSSEIEAT
+253 QRQVRRYNSDRIT
-263 REKLAQYKTE
+263 
-273 MTGLTAA
+273 M
-280 GLDKGSGTWIKNQQE
+280 
-295 ISRTIAMLE
+295 IA
-304 KYRAAQSGM
+304 R
-313 VANGQD
+313 GQD
-319 VQSVTSDKLSSGS
+319 TERVTSSKLSSGS

-352 KEIASSVSNTVK
+352 KEITSSVSNTVK

-392 LVSKGW
+392 LASKGW

-433 TSGIPIIGRAKNS
+433 TSGIPVIGRARRS

-466 TARFMFASFVIQG
+466 TAKFMFASFIIQG
-479 ALNGAKEGMQN
+479 ALSGAKEGMQN
-490 LSKYSKQTNADLSLL
+490 LSKYSKQANADLSLL

-525 VITPILNALIQK
+525 VITPILNTLIQK

-595 DDKNSS
+595 DDKSS
-601 NSSSGSG
+601 SDSSGSGG
-608 LSPNDMFE
+608 LSPNDMFK
-616 TVQIPNKYKD
+616 TVKIPNKYKD

-650 INEAL
+650 VNEAL

-701 FGFVNTFAKNF
+701 FGFANTFAKNF

-727 AMEGLDWD
+727 AMEGIDWD

-749 TSINTFIATT
+749 TSINTFIKTT
-759 KWNLVGKTIGNG
+759 KWKLVGKTIGNG

-780 TAVTNFKWKEAGKAL
+780 TAVTNFKWKKAGKAL

-805 FDYAKAGKTLS
+805 FDWAKAGKTLS
-816 NGIKGVLDFAIT
+816 NGIKGILDFAIT

-900 LGILKGIKDGIKNIA
+900 KGIRKGIKDGIKNIA
-915 KWIKDNIFKPFIDA
+915 KWIKDNIFKPFIDG

-940 TVMAEQGTHIISGLL
+940 IVMVEQGTYIISGLL
-955 KGLKDKIKEVLSWV
+955 KGLKNKIKEVLSWLA
-969 GKLPGEFKEKL
+969 KLPGEFKAKL
-980 GNAKEWLVG
+980 GNAKEWLVD
-989 KGKDAITGIK
+989 KGKDAIAGIK

-1005 KKSNLLDRVAEIKNE
+1005 KKSNLLDYVAKIKNE
-1020 IYQKIGDVRG
+1020 IYQKIGDVKG
-1030 KVTSRGKEVIIG
+1030 KVTSRGKEVITG

-1054 SSTLS
+1054 SNALL

-1080 QNFANG
+1080 QNFADG
-1086 FASVKIKLPHISTT
+1086 FASVRIKLPHISTT
-1100 WDKHELGNLSFSTPS
+1100 WNKHEFGNLSFSTPS
-1115 FSLKWYAKG
+1115 FSLNWYAKG
-1124 GFPDAGEMFVARES
+1124 GFPDTGEMFVARER

-1172 ALESFSSDK
+1172 ALESFSGDK
-1181 NQSTDVHVYLEGD
+1181 NQNTDVHIYLEGD
-1194 SKKLFKVV
+1194 SKKLFKIV

>member
-25 QSEAEAKRASDA
+25 QSEAEAKKASDA

-43 GINFKSK
+43 GINFKNK

-78 RDSMKDYVKQ
+78 KDSMKDYIKQ

-93 GIKVHTDEYKNLSS
+93 GIKVHTEEYKDLSS

-127 ILGEDKGLSSEY
+127 VLGEDKGLSGEY

-149 QTAMEE
+149 QEAIEE
-155 LIMKRGQLENTG
+155 LSMKRGQLEKTG
-167 EDVEFTPQYQN
+167 EDVEFTPKYQN
-178 LYDSRMSEG
+178 LYDSRMSEN
-187 QRLKS
+187 QKLKS
-192 LENQKKERISQ
+192 LKNQKKERMNQ

-219 DEEIVKSKKHLQ
+219 DEEIVKTKKHLQ

-253 RKLSSEIEAT
+253 RKLSSEIEAIK
-263 REKLAQYKTE
+263 EKLAQYKTE

-295 ISRTIAMLE
+295 IGRTIAMLE
-304 KYRAAQSGM
+304 KYRAAQGGM
-313 VANGQD
+313 VANGHD
-319 VQSVTSDKLSSGS
+319 VQSVTSGKLSSGS

-352 KEIASSVSNTVK
+352 REITSSVNNTIK
-364 NIPVLGTVIKNTAYV
+364 RIPVLGKVLSNAAYV
-379 GSKALGGLRTAVN
+379 G
-392 LVSKGW
+392 SKGW
-398 GGLKRAVGG
+398 GGLKKIISGTSS
-407 LRAVFNSVSTV
+407 VFRRVSTA
-418 IRRTSGAFAALIQKF
+418 IKRTSGAFAALIQKF
-433 TSGIPIIGRAKNS
+433 TSGIPIIGRTRKS
-446 MNGMGQSG
+446 MNGIGQSG

-479 ALNGAKEGMQN
+479 VLSGVKEGMQN

-525 VITPILNALIQK
+525 VITPVLNALIQK

-549 ASLAGQTTFVKAK
+549 ASLAGQGTFVKAK
-562 KVNQDYAASLDK
+562 KVNQDYAASFDK

-601 NSSSGSG
+601 NSSGSGG

-616 TVQIPNKYKD
+616 TVKIPNKYKD

-655 ESIPWDRIKKTCNKI
+655 ESIPWDKIKKTCNKI

-701 FGFVNTFAKNF
+701 FSFANTFAKNF
-712 HWDSLGKAIGDGING
+712 HWGSLGKAVGDGING

-735 LIQETVRNVVGGIV
+735 LIQETVRNVVGGIA
-749 TSINTFIATT
+749 TSINTFIKTT

-780 TAVTNFKWKEAGKAL
+780 TAVTNFKWKKAGKAL

-805 FDYAKAGKTLS
+805 FDWAKAGKTIS

-828 ALENIK
+828 AIENVK
-834 WDKAVKGIE
+834 WSNVGKDIAT
-843 KFFENID
+843 FLENID
-850 WTGIANRVFEL
+850 WLGIATRIYKL
-861 IGAAFGGLAALLGG
+861 LCTALASALAGLAGLLGK
-875 LIGDAVEGAQKY
+875 LIGDAAKNAQKY

-900 LGILKGIKDGIKNIA
+900 LGILKGIKDGMKNIA
-915 KWIKDNIFKPFIDA
+915 KWVKDNIFKPIIDA
-929 FKKAFGIHSPS
+929 FKTAFGIHSPS
-940 TVMAEQGTHIISGLL
+940 TVMAEQGTYIISGLL
-955 KGLKDKIKEVLSWV
+955 EGLKNKIKEVLSWV
-969 GKLPGEFKEKL
+969 AKLPGEFKEKL
-980 GNAKEWLVG
+980 GNAREWLVG

-1005 KKSNLLDRVAEIKNE
+1005 KKTNLLDHVAKIKNE
-1020 IYQKIGDVRG
+1020 IYEKIGDVKG
-1030 KVTSRGKEVIIG
+1030 KVTSRGKEVITG
-1042 LKNGLDNNWKTM
+1042 LKDGLDNNWKTM
-1054 SSTLS
+1054 NNTLS

-1100 WDKHELGNLSFSTPS
+1100 WNRHNLGNLSFSTPS
-1115 FSLKWYAKG
+1115 FSLNWYAKG
-1124 GFPDAGEMFVARES
+1124 GLPDAGEMFVARER

-1172 ALESFSSDK
+1172 ALESFGGDK
-1181 NQSTDVHVYLEGD
+1181 NQNTEVHVYLEGD

-1208 YQKSTGKPVFS
+1208 YQKSTGKPVFG

>member
-25 QSEAEAKRASDA
+25 QSEAEAKKASDA

-43 GINFKSK
+43 GISFKNK

-78 RDSMKDYVKQ
+78 KDSMKDYVKQ

-93 GIKVHTDEYKNLSS
+93 GIKVHTEEYKNLSS
-107 DIDAAEKAL
+107 DIDVAEKAL

-127 ILGEDKGLSSEY
+127 VLGEDKGLSNKY

-149 QTAMEE
+149 QRAIEE
-155 LIMKRGQLENTG
+155 LIIKRGQLEKTG
-167 EDVEFTPQYQN
+167 EDVEFTPKYQN
-178 LYDSRMSEG
+178 LYDSRMSEN

-192 LENQKKERISQ
+192 LENQKKERVSQ
-203 GLPMTDVD
+203 GLPMTDID

-219 DEEIVKSKKHLQ
+219 DEEIVKTKKHLQ
-231 ELEQEMESLEGKDK
+231 ELEQEMESLKGKDK

-253 RKLSSEIEAT
+253 RKLSSEIEAAQ
-263 REKLAQYKTE
+263 EKLAQYKTE

-280 GLDKGSGTWIKNQQE
+280 GLDKGTSTWIKNQQE

-304 KYRAAQSGM
+304 KYRAAQGGM

-319 VQSVTSDKLSSGS
+319 VQSAASGKLSSGS

-352 KEIASSVSNTVK
+352 KEITSSVNNTIK
-364 NIPVLGTVIKNTAYV
+364 RIPVLGKVLSNAAYV
-379 GSKALGGLRTAVN
+379 GT
-392 LVSKGW
+392 KGW
-398 GGLKRAVGG
+398 GGLKKIISGTSS
-407 LRAVFNSVSTV
+407 VFHKVTPV
-418 IRRTSGAFAALIQKF
+418 IRKTSGAFAALIQKF
-433 TSGIPIIGRAKNS
+433 ASGIPIIGRARRS

-466 TARFMFASFVIQG
+466 TAKFMFASFIIQG
-479 ALNGAKEGMQN
+479 ALSGAKEGMQN

-601 NSSSGSG
+601 SKNKGG
-608 LSPNDMFE
+608 LSPSDMFE
-616 TVQIPNKYKD
+616 TVQIPDKYKD

-650 INEAL
+650 VNEAL

-759 KWNLVGKTIGNG
+759 KWNLVGETIGNG

-780 TAVTNFKWKEAGKAL
+780 TAVTNFKWKKAGEAL
-795 ADAINGLFDT
+795 ANSINGLFDT
-805 FDYAKAGKTLS
+805 FDWAKAGKTLS

-828 ALENIK
+828 AIENVK
-834 WDKAVKGIE
+834 WGNVGKDIAT
-843 KFFENID
+843 FLENID
-850 WTGIANRVFEL
+850 WGGIATRIYKL
-861 IGAAFGGLAALLGG
+861 LCTALASALAGLAGLLGK
-875 LIGDAVEGAQKY
+875 LIGDALKNAQDY
-887 FKKKI
+887 FKDKI

-900 LGILKGIKDGIKNIA
+900 LGILKGIKDGMKNIG
-915 KWIKDNIFKPFIDA
+915 KWIVNNIFSPFIDA
-929 FKKAFGIHSPS
+929 FKTAFGIHSPS
-940 TVMAEQGTHIISGLL
+940 TVMAEQGTYIMSGLL
-955 KGLKDKIKEVLSWV
+955 KGLKEKKKDVLAFVSELPGNIKE
-969 GKLPGEFKEKL
+969 KM
-980 GNAKEWLVG
+980 GNAKEWLEG

-1005 KKSNLLDRVAEIKNE
+1005 KKTNLLDRVGEIRNE
-1020 IYQKIGDVRG
+1020 IYQKIGDIKN
-1030 KVTSRGKEVIIG
+1030 KVSPRGKEVVSG
-1042 LKNGLDNNWKTM
+1042 LKTGLDTNWKTM
-1054 SSTLS
+1054 SSALS

-1071 LYKTGKNAI
+1071 LYTAGKNAI

-1086 FASVKIKLPHISTT
+1086 FASVKIKLPHISAS
-1100 WDKHELGNLSFSTPS
+1100 WNKYSLGNLNFSVPS
-1115 FSLKWYAKG
+1115 FSLDWYAKG
-1124 GFPDAGEMFVARES
+1124 GFPEAGEMFVAREN

-1181 NQSTDVHVYLEGD
+1181 NQSTDVHIYLEGD
-1194 SKKLFKVV
+1194 SKKLFKIV

>member
-78 RDSMKDYVKQ
+78 KDSMKDYVKQ

-93 GIKVHTDEYKNLSS
+93 GIKVHTEEYKNLSS

-127 ILGEDKGLSSEY
+127 VLGEDKGLSSEY
-139 QDLTEKAKKA
+139 QDLTEKAEKA
-149 QTAMEE
+149 QAAIEE
-155 LIMKRGQLENTG
+155 LIMKRGQLEKTG
-167 EDVEFTPQYQN
+167 EDVEFTPKYQN
-178 LYDSRMSEG
+178 LYDSRMSEN
-187 QRLKS
+187 QKLKF
-192 LENQKKERISQ
+192 LENQKKERMSQ

-219 DEEIVKSKKHLQ
+219 DEEIVKTKKHLQ
-231 ELEQEMESLEGKDK
+231 ELEEEMESLEGKDK

-263 REKLAQYKTE
+263 KEKLAQYKTE

-295 ISRTIAMLE
+295 ISKTIAMLE
-304 KYRAAQSGM
+304 RYRAAQGGM

-319 VQSVTSDKLSSGS
+319 VQSVTSGKLSSGS
-332 GLETAGATA
+332 GLETAGTTA

-352 KEIASSVSNTVK
+352 KEITSSISNTVK
-364 NIPVLGTVIKNTAYV
+364 NIPVLGTVIKNTAYI

-418 IRRTSGAFAALIQKF
+418 IRRTSGAFAALIRKF
-433 TSGIPIIGRAKNS
+433 TSGIPIIGRARRS

-479 ALNGAKEGMQN
+479 VLSGVKEGMQN

-549 ASLAGQTTFVKAK
+549 ASLAGQGTFVKAK

-601 NSSSGSG
+601 STNKSG

-616 TVQIPNKYKD
+616 TVEIPNKYKD

-655 ESIPWDRIKKTCNKI
+655 ENIPWDRIKKTCNKI

-687 GLVGNTISQ
+687 GLAGNTISQ

-701 FGFVNTFAKNF
+701 FGFANTFAKNF
-712 HWDSLGKAIGDGING
+712 HWDSLGKAVGDGING

-749 TSINTFIATT
+749 TSINTFIKTT

-780 TAVTNFKWKEAGKAL
+780 MAVTNFKWKKAGKAL

-805 FDYAKAGKTLS
+805 FDWAKAGKTLS
-816 NGIKGVLDFAIT
+816 NGIKGILDFAIT
-828 ALENIK
+828 AIENVK

-875 LIGDAVEGAQKY
+875 LIGDAVKGAQKY

-900 LGILKGIKDGIKNIA
+900 KGILKGIKDGIKNIA
-915 KWIKDNIFKPFIDA
+915 KWIKDNIFKPFIDG

-955 KGLKDKIKEVLSWV
+955 KGLKDKIKDVLSWIA
-969 GKLPGEFKEKL
+969 KLPGEFKEKL
-980 GNAKEWLVG
+980 GNAKEWLVD
-989 KGKDAITGIK
+989 KGKDAIAGIK

-1005 KKSNLLDRVAEIKNE
+1005 KKSNLLDHVAKIKNE
-1020 IYQKIGDVRG
+1020 IYQKIGDVKD
-1030 KVTSRGKEVIIG
+1030 KVTSRGKEVITG

-1054 SSTLS
+1054 NNTLS

-1080 QNFANG
+1080 QNFADG
-1086 FASVKIKLPHISTT
+1086 FASVRIKLPHISTT
-1100 WDKHELGNLSFSTPS
+1100 WNSHNVGGLSFSTPS
-1115 FSLKWYAKG
+1115 FSLNWYAKG
-1124 GFPDAGEMFVARES
+1124 GFPDAGEMFVAREN

-1172 ALESFSSDK
+1172 ALESFNSDK
-1181 NQSTDVHVYLEGD
+1181 NQNTDVHIYLEGD

>member
-25 QSEAEAKRASDA
+25 QSEAEAKRASEA

-43 GINFKSK
+43 GINFKNK

-78 RDSMKDYVKQ
+78 KDSMKDYIKQ

-93 GIKVHTDEYKNLSS
+93 GIKVHTEEYKDLSS

-127 ILGEDKGLSSEY
+127 VLGEDKGLSGEY

-149 QTAMEE
+149 QEAIEE
-155 LIMKRGQLENTG
+155 LIMKRGQLEKTG
-167 EDVEFTPQYQN
+167 EDVEFTPKYQN
-178 LYDSRMSEG
+178 LYDSRMSEN
-187 QRLKS
+187 QKLKS
-192 LENQKKERISQ
+192 LENQKKERMNQ
-203 GLPMTDVD
+203 GIPMTDVD
-211 ASGQMFNL
+211 ASGHMFNL
-219 DEEIVKSKKHLQ
+219 DEEIVKTKKHLQ
-231 ELEQEMESLEGKDK
+231 ELEQEMESLEGKNK

-263 REKLAQYKTE
+263 KEKLAQYKTE

-304 KYRAAQSGM
+304 KYRAAQGGM
-313 VANGQD
+313 VVNGHD
-319 VQSVTSDKLSSGS
+319 VQSVTSGKLSSGS

-352 KEIASSVSNTVK
+352 REITSSVNNTIK
-364 NIPVLGTVIKNTAYV
+364 RIPVLGKVLSNAAYV
-379 GSKALGGLRTAVN
+379 G
-392 LVSKGW
+392 SKGW
-398 GGLKRAVGG
+398 GGLKKIISGTSS
-407 LRAVFNSVSTV
+407 VFRRVSTA
-418 IRRTSGAFAALIQKF
+418 IKRTSGAFAALIQKF
-433 TSGIPIIGRAKNS
+433 TSGIPIIGRTRKS

-466 TARFMFASFVIQG
+466 TARFMFASFIIQG
-479 ALNGAKEGMQN
+479 ALSGAKEGMQN
-490 LSKYSKQTNADLSLL
+490 LSKYSKQTNEDLSLL

-525 VITPILNALIQK
+525 VITPVLNALIQK

-580 NLQRTLMGFDEINKL
+580 KLQRTLMGFDEINKL

-601 NSSSGSG
+601 NSSGSG

-616 TVQIPNKYKD
+616 TVKIPNKYKD

-650 INEAL
+650 VNEAL
-655 ESIPWDRIKKTCNKI
+655 ESIPWDKIKKTCNKI

-701 FGFVNTFAKNF
+701 FGFANTFAKNF
-712 HWDSLGKAIGDGING
+712 HWDSLGKAIGNGING
-727 AMEGLDWD
+727 AMKGLDWNI
-735 LIQETVRNVVGGIV
+735 IQETVRNVVGGIV
-749 TSINTFIATT
+749 TSINTFIKTT

-780 TAVTNFKWKEAGKAL
+780 TAVTNFKWKKAGKAL

-805 FDYAKAGKTLS
+805 FDWAKAGKSLS
-816 NGIKGVLDFAIT
+816 NGIKGILDFAIT
-828 ALENIK
+828 AIENVK
-834 WDKAVKGIE
+834 WGNVGKDIAT
-843 KFFENID
+843 FLENID
-850 WTGIANRVFEL
+850 WLGIATRIYKL
-861 IGAAFGGLAALLGG
+861 LCTALASALAGLAGLLGK
-875 LIGDAVEGAQKY
+875 LIGDAAKNAQKY
-887 FKKKI
+887 FKRKI

-900 LGILKGIKDGIKNIA
+900 LGILKGIKDGMKNIA
-915 KWIKDNIFKPFIDA
+915 KWVKDNIFKPIIDA
-929 FKKAFGIHSPS
+929 FKTAFGIHSPS
-940 TVMAEQGTHIISGLL
+940 TVMAEQGTYIISGLL
-955 KGLKDKIKEVLSWV
+955 KGLKNKIKEVLSWV
-969 GKLPGEFKEKL
+969 AKLPSEFKEKL

-999 NGWNAV
+999 NGWNAA
-1005 KKSNLLDRVAEIKNE
+1005 KKMNLLDYVGKIKDE
-1020 IYQKIGDVRG
+1020 IYQKIGDVKN
-1030 KVTSRGKEVIIG
+1030 KVTSRGKEVVTG
-1042 LKNGLDNNWKTM
+1042 LKNGLDNNWGTM
-1054 SSTLS
+1054 SGALS
-1059 NLPSKISKAIPN
+1059 NLPSKISRAIPN
-1071 LYKTGKNAI
+1071 LYKIGKNAI
-1080 QNFANG
+1080 QNFADG

-1100 WDKHELGNLSFSTPS
+1100 WNRHNLGNLSFSTPS
-1115 FSLKWYAKG
+1115 FSLNWYAKG
-1124 GFPDAGEMFVARES
+1124 GLPDEGEMFVARES

-1172 ALESFSSDK
+1172 ALESFGGDK
-1181 NQSTDVHVYLEGD
+1181 NQNTEVHVYLEGD

>member
-12 IEGDSKSFKREMS
+12 IEGDSKPFKREMS
-25 QSEAEAKRASDA
+25 QSEAEAKKASNA
-37 IKKAMS
+37 IKKALDNV
-43 GINFKSK
+43 GFKSSLGEK
-50 LGKEELAAGNLLKKT
+50 LTAPWKQVGKR
-65 LSDIKSGGLPQSV
+65 IKSTITDIRAGELTE
-78 RDSMKDYVKQ
+78 SMKDYVKE

-93 GIKVHTDEYKNLSS
+93 GIKVYTDDYQRIKD
-107 DIDAAEKAL
+107 DID
-116 SKLEREQQRLS
+116 R
-127 ILGEDKGLSSEY
+127 
-139 QDLTEKAKKA
+139 T
-149 QTAMEE
+149 
-155 LIMKRGQLENTG
+155 N
-167 EDVEFTPQYQN
+167 
-178 LYDSRMSEG
+178 
-187 QRLKS
+187 KS
-192 LENQKKERISQ
+192 LEKLEQKKRDLQARRED
-203 GLPMTDVD
+203 TTAVD
-211 ASGQMFNL
+211 AQ
-219 DEEIVKSKKHLQ
+219 I
-231 ELEQEMESLEGKDK
+231 
-245 MLQASEAT
+245 AAT
-253 RKLSSEIEAT
+253 RRQSSRYNSDRVA
-263 REKLAQYKTE
+263 
-273 MTGLTAA
+273 
-280 GLDKGSGTWIKNQQE
+280 
-295 ISRTIAMLE
+295 
-304 KYRAAQSGM
+304 M
-313 VANGQD
+313 VARGQD
-319 VQSVTSDKLSSGS
+319 VENVTSSKLSSGS

-341 SYSLKQIPAKM
+341 SYSLKQIPNKVR
-352 KEIASSVSNTVK
+352 EITSSVSGAVK
-364 NIPVLGTVIKNTAYV
+364 RIPVLGRVLSNAAYI
-379 GSKALGGLRTAVN
+379 G
-392 LVSKGW
+392 SKGW
-398 GGLKRAVGG
+398 GGLKRAVSGTVS
-407 LRAVFNSVSTV
+407 VFKTVSTV
-418 IRRTSGAFAALIQKF
+418 IKRVSGVFAALIQKF
-433 TSGIPIIGRAKNS
+433 SSGIPIIGRARRS
-446 MNGMGQSG
+446 MNGMGRSG
-454 RGLRGILSTLGM
+454 QGLRGILRTLAM

-525 VITPILNALIQK
+525 VITPVLNALIQK

-601 NSSSGSG
+601 NSSGSGG

-616 TVQIPNKYKD
+616 TVKIPNKYKD

-679 GFIETVDW
+679 GFIETIDW

-701 FGFVNTFAKNF
+701 FGFANTFAKKF
-712 HWDSLGKAIGDGING
+712 HWESLGKAIGNGING

-749 TSINTFIATT
+749 TSINTFIKTT

-780 TAVTNFKWKEAGKAL
+780 TAVTNFKWKKAGKAL

-805 FDYAKAGKTLS
+805 FDWAKAGKTIS

-828 ALENIK
+828 AIENVK
-834 WDKAVKGIE
+834 WSNVGKDIAT
-843 KFFENID
+843 FLENID
-850 WTGIANRVFEL
+850 WLGIATRIYKL
-861 IGAAFGGLAALLGG
+861 LCTALASALAGLAGLLGK
-875 LIGDAVEGAQKY
+875 LIGDAAKNAQKY

-900 LGILKGIKDGIKNIA
+900 LGILKGIKDGMKNIA
-915 KWIKDNIFKPFIDA
+915 KWVKDNIFKPIIDA
-929 FKKAFGIHSPS
+929 FKTAFGIHSPS
-940 TVMAEQGTHIISGLL
+940 TVMAEQGTYIISGLL
-955 KGLKDKIKEVLSWV
+955 EGLKNKIKEVLSWV
-969 GKLPGEFKEKL
+969 AKLPGEFKEKL
-980 GNAKEWLVG
+980 GNAREWLVG

-1005 KKSNLLDRVAEIKNE
+1005 KKTNLLDHVAKIKNE
-1020 IYQKIGDVRG
+1020 IYEKIGDVKG
-1030 KVTSRGKEVIIG
+1030 KVTSRGKEVITG
-1042 LKNGLDNNWKTM
+1042 LKDGLDNNWKTM
-1054 SSTLS
+1054 NNTLS

-1100 WDKHELGNLSFSTPS
+1100 WNRHNLGNLSFSTPS
-1115 FSLKWYAKG
+1115 FSLNWYAKG
-1124 GFPDAGEMFVARES
+1124 GLPDVGEIFAARER

-1172 ALESFSSDK
+1172 ALESFGGDK
-1181 NQSTDVHVYLEGD
+1181 NQNTEVHVYLEGD

>member
-12 IEGDSKSFKREMS
+12 IEGDSKHFKREMS
-25 QSEAEAKRASDA
+25 QSEAEAKRASNA

-43 GINFKSK
+43 GIGFKNTVGEK
-50 LGKEELAAGNLLKKT
+50 LVAPWKQVGKR
-65 LSDIKSGGLPQSV
+65 IKSTITDIRAGELKE
-78 RDSMKDYVKQ
+78 SMKDYVKE

-93 GIKVHTDEYKNLSS
+93 GIKVYTDDYLRIKD
-107 DIDAAEKAL
+107 DID
-116 SKLEREQQRLS
+116 R
-127 ILGEDKGLSSEY
+127 
-139 QDLTEKAKKA
+139 T
-149 QTAMEE
+149 
-155 LIMKRGQLENTG
+155 N
-167 EDVEFTPQYQN
+167 
-178 LYDSRMSEG
+178 
-187 QRLKS
+187 KS
-192 LENQKKERISQ
+192 LEKMQQKKR
-203 GLPMTDVD
+203 D
-211 ASGQMFNL
+211 
-219 DEEIVKSKKHLQ
+219 
-231 ELEQEMESLEGKDK
+231 
-245 MLQASEAT
+245 LQARGEDT
-253 RKLSSEIEAT
+253 
-263 REKLAQYKTE
+263 
-273 MTGLTAA
+273 TAI
-280 GLDKGSGTWIKNQQE
+280 DTQ
-295 ISRTIAMLE
+295 IADTKKQAS
-304 KYRAAQSGM
+304 KYNSNRAIMIAR
-313 VANGQD
+313 GQD
-319 VQSVTSDKLSSGS
+319 VQSAVSGKLSSGS

-352 KEIASSVSNTVK
+352 REITSSVNNTIK
-364 NIPVLGTVIKNTAYV
+364 RIPVLGKVLSNAAYV
-379 GSKALGGLRTAVN
+379 G
-392 LVSKGW
+392 SKGW
-398 GGLKRAVGG
+398 GGLKKIISGTSS
-407 LRAVFNSVSTV
+407 VFRRVSTA
-418 IRRTSGAFAALIQKF
+418 IKRTSGAFAALIQKF
-433 TSGIPIIGRAKNS
+433 TSGIPIIGRARKS

-466 TARFMFASFVIQG
+466 TARFMFASFAIQG
-479 ALNGAKEGMQN
+479 VLSGVKEGMQN

-525 VITPILNALIQK
+525 VITPVLNALIQK

-601 NSSSGSG
+601 DSSGGG

-616 TVQIPNKYKD
+616 TVKIPNKYKD
-626 LAKMLKDAWAQGD
+626 LAKMLKDAWIQGD

-650 INEAL
+650 VNEAL
-655 ESIPWDRIKKTCNKI
+655 ESIPWDKIKKTCNKI

-701 FGFVNTFAKNF
+701 FGFANTFAKNF
-712 HWDSLGKAIGDGING
+712 HWDSLGKAIGNGING
-727 AMEGLDWD
+727 AMKGLDWN

-749 TSINTFIATT
+749 TSINTFIKTT

-780 TAVTNFKWKEAGKAL
+780 TSVTNFEWKKAGKAL

-805 FDYAKAGKTLS
+805 FDWAKAGKTLS
-816 NGIKGVLDFAIT
+816 NGIKGALDFAIT
-828 ALENIK
+828 AIENVK
-834 WDKAVKGIE
+834 WSNVGKDIAT
-843 KFFENID
+843 FLENID
-850 WTGIANRVFEL
+850 WLGIATRIYKL
-861 IGAAFGGLAALLGG
+861 LCTALASALAGLAGLLGK
-875 LIGDAVEGAQKY
+875 LIGDAAKNAQNY

-900 LGILKGIKDGIKNIA
+900 LGILKGIKDGMKNIA
-915 KWIKDNIFKPFIDA
+915 KWVKDNIFKPIIDA
-929 FKKAFGIHSPS
+929 FKTAFGIHSPS
-940 TVMAEQGTHIISGLL
+940 TVMAEQGTYIISGLL
-955 KGLKDKIKEVLSWV
+955 EGLKNKIKEVLSWV
-969 GKLPGEFKEKL
+969 AKLPGEFKEKI

-1005 KKSNLLDRVAEIKNE
+1005 KKTNLLDYVGRIKDE
-1020 IYQKIGDVRG
+1020 IYQKIGDVKN
-1030 KVTSRGKEVIIG
+1030 KVTSRGKEVVTG
-1042 LKNGLDNNWKTM
+1042 LKNGLDNNWGTM
-1054 SSTLS
+1054 SSALS
-1059 NLPSKISKAIPN
+1059 NLPSKISRAIPN

-1100 WDKHELGNLSFSTPS
+1100 WNSHNVGGLSFSTPS
-1115 FSLKWYAKG
+1115 FSLNWYAKG
-1124 GFPDAGEMFVARES
+1124 GFPDAGEMFVAREH

-1172 ALESFSSDK
+1172 ALESFGSDK
-1181 NQSTDVHVYLEGD
+1181 NQNTEVHVYLEGD

>member
-25 QSEAEAKRASDA
+25 QSEAEAKKASDA

-43 GINFKSK
+43 GINFKNK
-50 LGKEELAAGNLLKKT
+50 LGKEELVAGNLLKKT

-78 RDSMKDYVKQ
+78 KDSMKDYIKQ
-88 AQLAA
+88 AQIAA
-93 GIKVHTDEYKNLSS
+93 GIKVHTEEYKDLSS

-127 ILGEDKGLSSEY
+127 VLGEDKGLSGEY

-149 QTAMEE
+149 QEAIEE
-155 LIMKRGQLENTG
+155 LSMKRGQLEKTG
-167 EDVEFTPQYQN
+167 EDVEFTPKYQN
-178 LYDSRMSEG
+178 LYDSRMSEN
-187 QRLKS
+187 QKLKS
-192 LENQKKERISQ
+192 LKNQKKERMNQ

-219 DEEIVKSKKHLQ
+219 DEEIVKTKKHLQ

-263 REKLAQYKTE
+263 KEKLAQYKTE

-295 ISRTIAMLE
+295 IGRTIAMLE
-304 KYRAAQSGM
+304 KYRAAQGGM
-313 VANGQD
+313 VANGHD
-319 VQSVTSDKLSSGS
+319 VQSVTSGKLSSGS

-352 KEIASSVSNTVK
+352 REITSSVNNTIK
-364 NIPVLGTVIKNTAYV
+364 RIPVLGKVLSNAAHI
-379 GSKALGGLRTAVN
+379 G
-392 LVSKGW
+392 SKGW
-398 GGLKRAVGG
+398 GGLKKIISGTSS
-407 LRAVFNSVSTV
+407 VFRRVSTA
-418 IRRTSGAFAALIQKF
+418 IKRTSGAFAALIQKF
-433 TSGIPIIGRAKNS
+433 TSGIPIIGRARKS

-479 ALNGAKEGMQN
+479 VLSGVKEGMQN

-525 VITPILNALIQK
+525 VITPVLNALIQK

-542 NAFGQLT
+542 NTFGQLT

-601 NSSSGSG
+601 DSSGGG

-616 TVQIPNKYKD
+616 TVKIPNKYKN
-626 LAKMLKDAWAQGD
+626 LAKMLKDAWTQGD

-650 INEAL
+650 VNEAL
-655 ESIPWDRIKKTCNKI
+655 ESIPWDKIKKTCNKI

-701 FGFVNTFAKNF
+701 FGFANTFAKNF
-712 HWDSLGKAIGDGING
+712 HWDSLGKAIGNGING
-727 AMEGLDWD
+727 AMKGLDWN

-749 TSINTFIATT
+749 TSINTFIKTT

-780 TAVTNFKWKEAGKAL
+780 TAVTNFEWKKVGKAL

-805 FDYAKAGKTLS
+805 FDWAKAGKTLS
-816 NGIKGVLDFAIT
+816 NGIKGALDFAIT
-828 ALENIK
+828 AIENVK
-834 WDKAVKGIE
+834 WSNVGKDIAT
-843 KFFENID
+843 FLENID
-850 WTGIANRVFEL
+850 WLGIATRIYKL
-861 IGAAFGGLAALLGG
+861 LCTALASALAGLAGLLGK
-875 LIGDAVEGAQKY
+875 LIGDAAKNAQKY

-900 LGILKGIKDGIKNIA
+900 LGILKGIKDGMKNIA
-915 KWIKDNIFKPFIDA
+915 KWVKDNIFKPIIDA
-929 FKKAFGIHSPS
+929 FKTAFGIHSPS
-940 TVMAEQGTHIISGLL
+940 TVMAEQGTYIISGLL
-955 KGLKDKIKEVLSWV
+955 EGLKNKIKEVLSWV
-969 GKLPGEFKEKL
+969 AKLPGEFKEKL

-1005 KKSNLLDRVAEIKNE
+1005 KKTNLLDYVGRIKDE
-1020 IYQKIGDVRG
+1020 IYQKIGDVKN
-1030 KVTSRGKEVIIG
+1030 KVTSRGKEVVTG
-1042 LKNGLDNNWKTM
+1042 LKNGLDNNWGTM
-1054 SSTLS
+1054 SSALS
-1059 NLPSKISKAIPN
+1059 NLPSKISRAIPN

-1100 WDKHELGNLSFSTPS
+1100 WNSHKVGGLSFSTPS
-1115 FSLKWYAKG
+1115 FSLNWYAKG
-1124 GFPDAGEMFVARES
+1124 GFPDAGEMFVARER

-1158 VDAIRAGVFEAMVN
+1158 VDAIQAGVFKAVVN
-1172 ALESFSSDK
+1172 ALESFNGDK
-1181 NQSTDVHVYLEGD
+1181 NQETEVHIHLEGD

>member
-78 RDSMKDYVKQ
+78 KDSMKDYVKQ

-93 GIKVHTDEYKNLSS
+93 GIKVHTEEYKNLSS

-127 ILGEDKGLSSEY
+127 VLGEDKGLSSEY
-139 QDLTEKAKKA
+139 QDLTEKAEKA
-149 QTAMEE
+149 QAAIEE
-155 LIMKRGQLENTG
+155 LIMKRGQLEKTG
-167 EDVEFTPQYQN
+167 EDVEFTPKYQN
-178 LYDSRMSEG
+178 LYDSRMSEN
-187 QRLKS
+187 QKLKF
-192 LENQKKERISQ
+192 LENQKKERMSQ

-219 DEEIVKSKKHLQ
+219 DEEIVKTKKHLQ
-231 ELEQEMESLEGKDK
+231 ELEEEMESLEGKDK

-263 REKLAQYKTE
+263 KEKLAQYKTE

-295 ISRTIAMLE
+295 ISKTIAMLE
-304 KYRAAQSGM
+304 RYRAAQGGM

-319 VQSVTSDKLSSGS
+319 VQSVTSGKLSSGS
-332 GLETAGATA
+332 GLETAGTTA

-352 KEIASSVSNTVK
+352 KEITSSISNTVK
-364 NIPVLGTVIKNTAYV
+364 NIPVLGTVIKNTAYI

-418 IRRTSGAFAALIQKF
+418 IRRTSGAFAALIRKF
-433 TSGIPIIGRAKNS
+433 TSGIPIIGRARRS

-479 ALNGAKEGMQN
+479 VLSGVKEGMQN

-549 ASLAGQTTFVKAK
+549 ASLAGQGTFVKAK

-601 NSSSGSG
+601 STNKSG

-616 TVQIPNKYKD
+616 TVEIPNKYKD

-655 ESIPWDRIKKTCNKI
+655 ENIPWDRIKKTCNKI

-687 GLVGNTISQ
+687 GLAGNTISQ

-701 FGFVNTFAKNF
+701 FGFANTFAKNF
-712 HWDSLGKAIGDGING
+712 HWDSLGKAVGDGING

-749 TSINTFIATT
+749 TSINTFIKTT

-780 TAVTNFKWKEAGKAL
+780 MAVTNFKWKKAGKAL

-805 FDYAKAGKTLS
+805 FDWAKAGKTLS
-816 NGIKGVLDFAIT
+816 NGIKGILDFAIT
-828 ALENIK
+828 AIENVK

-875 LIGDAVEGAQKY
+875 LIGDAVKGAQKY

-900 LGILKGIKDGIKNIA
+900 KGILKGIKDGIKNIA
-915 KWIKDNIFKPFIDA
+915 KWIKDNIFKPFIDG

-955 KGLKDKIKEVLSWV
+955 KGLKDKIKDVLSWIA
-969 GKLPGEFKEKL
+969 KLPGEFKEKL
-980 GNAKEWLVG
+980 GNAKEWLVD
-989 KGKDAITGIK
+989 KGKDAIAGIK
-999 NGWNAV
+999 NGWNTV
-1005 KKSNLLDRVAEIKNE
+1005 KKSNLLDHVAKIKNE
-1020 IYQKIGDVRG
+1020 IYQKIGDVKG
-1030 KVTSRGKEVIIG
+1030 KVTSRGKEVITG

-1054 SSTLS
+1054 NNTLS

-1080 QNFANG
+1080 QNFADG
-1086 FASVKIKLPHISTT
+1086 FASVRIKLPHISTT
-1100 WDKHELGNLSFSTPS
+1100 WNSHNVGGLSFSTPS
-1115 FSLKWYAKG
+1115 FSLNWYAKG
-1124 GFPDAGEMFVARES
+1124 GFPDAGEMFVAREN

-1172 ALESFSSDK
+1172 ALESFNSDK
-1181 NQSTDVHVYLEGD
+1181 NQNTDVHIYLEGD

>member
-12 IEGDSKSFKREMS
+12 IEGDSKPFKREMS
-25 QSEAEAKRASDA
+25 QSEAEAKKASDA

-43 GINFKSK
+43 GINFKNK

-78 RDSMKDYVKQ
+78 KDSMKDYIKQ

-93 GIKVHTDEYKNLSS
+93 GIKVHTEEYKDLSS

-127 ILGEDKGLSSEY
+127 VLGEDKGLSGEY

-149 QTAMEE
+149 QEAIEE
-155 LIMKRGQLENTG
+155 LSMKRGQLEKTG
-167 EDVEFTPQYQN
+167 EDVEFTPKYQN
-178 LYDSRMSEG
+178 LYDSRMSEN
-187 QRLKS
+187 QKLKS
-192 LENQKKERISQ
+192 LKNQKKERMNQ

-219 DEEIVKSKKHLQ
+219 DEEIVKTKKHLQ

-263 REKLAQYKTE
+263 KEKLAQYKTE

-295 ISRTIAMLE
+295 IGRTIAMLE
-304 KYRAAQSGM
+304 KYRAAQGGM
-313 VANGQD
+313 VANGHD
-319 VQSVTSDKLSSGS
+319 VQSVTSGKLSSGS

-352 KEIASSVSNTVK
+352 REITSSVNNTIK
-364 NIPVLGTVIKNTAYV
+364 RIPVLGKVLSNAAYV
-379 GSKALGGLRTAVN
+379 G
-392 LVSKGW
+392 SKGW
-398 GGLKRAVGG
+398 GGLKKIISGTSS
-407 LRAVFNSVSTV
+407 VFRRVSTA
-418 IRRTSGAFAALIQKF
+418 IKRTSGAFAALIQKF
-433 TSGIPIIGRAKNS
+433 TSGIPIIGRTRKS

-479 ALNGAKEGMQN
+479 VLSGVKEGMQN

-511 LKNSLATAFAPILT
+511 LKNSLATAFAPIFT
-525 VITPILNALIQK
+525 VITPVLNALIQK

-601 NSSSGSG
+601 NSSGSGG

-616 TVQIPNKYKD
+616 TVKIPNKYKD

-650 INEAL
+650 VNEAL
-655 ESIPWDRIKKTCNKI
+655 ESIPWDKIKKTCNKI

-701 FGFVNTFAKNF
+701 FGFANTFAKNF
-712 HWDSLGKAIGDGING
+712 HWDSLGKAIGNGING
-727 AMEGLDWD
+727 AMKGLDWN

-749 TSINTFIATT
+749 TSINTFIKTT

-780 TAVTNFKWKEAGKAL
+780 TAVTNFKWKKAGKAL

-805 FDYAKAGKTLS
+805 FDWAKAGKSLS
-816 NGIKGVLDFAIT
+816 NGIKGILDFAIT
-828 ALENIK
+828 AIENVK
-834 WDKAVKGIE
+834 WGNVGKDIAT
-843 KFFENID
+843 FLENID
-850 WTGIANRVFEL
+850 WLGIATRIYKL
-861 IGAAFGGLAALLGG
+861 LCTALASALAGLAGLLGK
-875 LIGDAVEGAQKY
+875 LIGDAAKNAQKY

-900 LGILKGIKDGIKNIA
+900 LGILKGIKDGMKNIA
-915 KWIKDNIFKPFIDA
+915 KWVKDNIFKPIIDA
-929 FKKAFGIHSPS
+929 FKTAFGIHSPS
-940 TVMAEQGTHIISGLL
+940 TVMAEQGTYIISGLL
-955 KGLKDKIKEVLSWV
+955 KGLKDKIKDVLSWIA
-969 GKLPGEFKEKL
+969 KLPGEFKEKL
-980 GNAKEWLVG
+980 GNAREWLVG

-999 NGWNAV
+999 NGWNAA
-1005 KKSNLLDRVAEIKNE
+1005 KKTNLLDHAAKIKNE
-1020 IYQKIGDVRG
+1020 IYEKIGDVKG
-1030 KVTSRGKEVIIG
+1030 KVTSRGKEVITG

-1054 SSTLS
+1054 NNTLS

-1080 QNFANG
+1080 QNFADG

-1100 WDKHELGNLSFSTPS
+1100 WNRHNLGNLSFSTPS
-1115 FSLKWYAKG
+1115 FSLNWYAKG
-1124 GFPDAGEMFVARES
+1124 GLPDAGEMFVARER

-1172 ALESFSSDK
+1172 ALESFGGDK
-1181 NQSTDVHVYLEGD
+1181 NQNTEVHVYLEGD

>member
-25 QSEAEAKRASDA
+25 QSEAEAKKASDA

-43 GINFKSK
+43 GINFKNK

-78 RDSMKDYVKQ
+78 KDSMKDYIKQ

-93 GIKVHTDEYKNLSS
+93 GIKVHTEEYKDLSS

-127 ILGEDKGLSSEY
+127 VLGEDKGLSGEY

-149 QTAMEE
+149 QEAIEE
-155 LIMKRGQLENTG
+155 LSMKRGQLEKTG
-167 EDVEFTPQYQN
+167 EDVEFTPKYQN
-178 LYDSRMSEG
+178 LYDSRMSEN
-187 QRLKS
+187 QKLKS
-192 LENQKKERISQ
+192 LKNQKKERMNQ

-219 DEEIVKSKKHLQ
+219 DEEIVKTKKHLQ

-263 REKLAQYKTE
+263 KEKLAQYKTE

-295 ISRTIAMLE
+295 IGRTIAMLE
-304 KYRAAQSGM
+304 KYRAAQGGM
-313 VANGQD
+313 VANGHD
-319 VQSVTSDKLSSGS
+319 VQSVTSGKLSSGS

-352 KEIASSVSNTVK
+352 REITSSVNNTIK
-364 NIPVLGTVIKNTAYV
+364 RIPVLGKVLSNAAYV
-379 GSKALGGLRTAVN
+379 G
-392 LVSKGW
+392 SKGW
-398 GGLKRAVGG
+398 GGLKKIISGTSS
-407 LRAVFNSVSTV
+407 VFRRVSTA
-418 IRRTSGAFAALIQKF
+418 IKRTSGAFAALIQKF
-433 TSGIPIIGRAKNS
+433 TSGIPIIGRTRKS
-446 MNGMGQSG
+446 MNGIGQSG

-479 ALNGAKEGMQN
+479 VLSGVKEGMQN

-525 VITPILNALIQK
+525 VITPVLNALIQK

-549 ASLAGQTTFVKAK
+549 ASLAGQGTFVKAK
-562 KVNQDYAASLDK
+562 KVNQDYAASFDK

-601 NSSSGSG
+601 NSSGSGG

-616 TVQIPNKYKD
+616 TVKIPNKYKD

-655 ESIPWDRIKKTCNKI
+655 ESIPWDKIKKTCNKI

-701 FGFVNTFAKNF
+701 FSFANTFAKNF
-712 HWDSLGKAIGDGING
+712 HWGSLGKAVGDGING

-735 LIQETVRNVVGGIV
+735 LIQETVRNVVGGIA
-749 TSINTFIATT
+749 TSINTFIKTT

-780 TAVTNFKWKEAGKAL
+780 TAVTNFKWKKAGKAL

-805 FDYAKAGKTLS
+805 FDWAKAGKTIS

-828 ALENIK
+828 AIENVK
-834 WDKAVKGIE
+834 WSNVGKDIAT
-843 KFFENID
+843 FLENID
-850 WTGIANRVFEL
+850 WLGIATRIYKL
-861 IGAAFGGLAALLGG
+861 LCTALASALAGLAGLLGK
-875 LIGDAVEGAQKY
+875 LIGDAAKNAQKY

-900 LGILKGIKDGIKNIA
+900 LGILKGIKDGMKNIA
-915 KWIKDNIFKPFIDA
+915 KWVKDNIFKPIIDA
-929 FKKAFGIHSPS
+929 FKTAFGIHSPS

-955 KGLKDKIKEVLSWV
+955 KGLKDKIKDVLSWIA
-969 GKLPGEFKEKL
+969 KLPGEFKEKL
-980 GNAKEWLVG
+980 GNAREWLVG

-1005 KKSNLLDRVAEIKNE
+1005 KKTNLLDHAAKIKNE
-1020 IYQKIGDVRG
+1020 IYEKIGDVKG
-1030 KVTSRGKEVIIG
+1030 KVTSRGKEVITG

-1054 SSTLS
+1054 NNTLS

-1100 WDKHELGNLSFSTPS
+1100 WNSHNVGGLSFSTPS
-1115 FSLKWYAKG
+1115 FSLNWYAKG
-1124 GFPDAGEMFVARES
+1124 GFPDAGEMFVAREN

-1181 NQSTDVHVYLEGD
+1181 NQNTDVHIYLEGD

>member
-25 QSEAEAKRASDA
+25 QSEAEAKKACNA
-37 IKKAMS
+37 IKKAMNNI
-43 GINFKSK
+43 GFKNTAGDK
-50 LGKEELAAGNLLKKT
+50 LAAPWKQVGKR
-65 LSDIKSGGLPQSV
+65 IKSTITDMRAGELKE
-78 RDSMKDYVKQ
+78 SMKDYVKE

-93 GIKVHTDEYKNLSS
+93 GIKVYTDDYLRIKD
-107 DIDAAEKAL
+107 DID
-116 SKLEREQQRLS
+116 R
-127 ILGEDKGLSSEY
+127 
-139 QDLTEKAKKA
+139 T
-149 QTAMEE
+149 
-155 LIMKRGQLENTG
+155 N
-167 EDVEFTPQYQN
+167 
-178 LYDSRMSEG
+178 
-187 QRLKS
+187 KS
-192 LENQKKERISQ
+192 LEKMQQKKR
-203 GLPMTDVD
+203 D
-211 ASGQMFNL
+211 
-219 DEEIVKSKKHLQ
+219 
-231 ELEQEMESLEGKDK
+231 
-245 MLQASEAT
+245 LQA
-253 RKLSSEIEAT
+253 R
-263 REKLAQYKTE
+263 REDTTAIDAQI
-273 MTGLTAA
+273 A
-280 GLDKGSGTWIKNQQE
+280 GTKKQA
-295 ISRTIAMLE
+295 SRYNSDRAVMIA
-304 KYRAAQSGM
+304 R
-313 VANGQD
+313 GQD
-319 VQSVTSDKLSSGS
+319 VQSAVSGKLSSGS

-352 KEIASSVSNTVK
+352 REITSSVNNTIK
-364 NIPVLGTVIKNTAYV
+364 RIPVLGKVLSNAAYV
-379 GSKALGGLRTAVN
+379 G
-392 LVSKGW
+392 SKGW
-398 GGLKRAVGG
+398 GGLKKIISGTSS
-407 LRAVFNSVSTV
+407 VFQRVSTA
-418 IRRTSGAFAALIQKF
+418 IKRTSGVFAALIQKF
-433 TSGIPIIGRAKNS
+433 TSGIPIIGRTRKS

-466 TARFMFASFVIQG
+466 TARFMFASFIIQG
-479 ALNGAKEGMQN
+479 ALSGAKEGMQN

-525 VITPILNALIQK
+525 VITPVLNALIQK

-601 NSSSGSG
+601 NSSGSGG

-616 TVQIPNKYKD
+616 TVKIPNKYKD

-650 INEAL
+650 VNEAL
-655 ESIPWDRIKKTCNKI
+655 ESIPWDKIKKTCNKI

-701 FGFVNTFAKNF
+701 FGFANTFAKNF
-712 HWDSLGKAIGDGING
+712 HWDSLGKAIGNGING
-727 AMEGLDWD
+727 AMKGLDWD

-749 TSINTFIATT
+749 TSINTFIKTT

-780 TAVTNFKWKEAGKAL
+780 TAVTNFKWKKAGKAL

-805 FDYAKAGKTLS
+805 FDWAKAGKTIS

-828 ALENIK
+828 AIENVK
-834 WDKAVKGIE
+834 WSNVGKDIAT
-843 KFFENID
+843 FLENID
-850 WTGIANRVFEL
+850 WLGIATRIYKLLCTALASVL
-861 IGAAFGGLAALLGG
+861 AGLAGLLGK
-875 LIGDAVEGAQKY
+875 LIGDAAKNAQKY

-900 LGILKGIKDGIKNIA
+900 LGILKGIKDGMKNIA
-915 KWIKDNIFKPFIDA
+915 KWVKDNIFKPIIDA
-929 FKKAFGIHSPS
+929 FKTAFGIHSPS

-955 KGLKDKIKEVLSWV
+955 KGLKDKIKDVLSWIA
-969 GKLPGEFKEKL
+969 KLPGEFKEKL
-980 GNAKEWLVG
+980 GNAREWLVG

-999 NGWNAV
+999 NGWNAA
-1005 KKSNLLDRVAEIKNE
+1005 KKTNLLDHVAKIKNE
-1020 IYQKIGDVRG
+1020 IYEKIGDVKG
-1030 KVTSRGKEVIIG
+1030 KVTSRGKEVITG

-1054 SSTLS
+1054 NNTLS

-1080 QNFANG
+1080 QNFADG
-1086 FASVKIKLPHISTT
+1086 FASVRIKLPHISTT
-1100 WDKHELGNLSFSTPS
+1100 WNRHNLGNLSFSTPS
-1115 FSLKWYAKG
+1115 FSLNWYAKG
-1124 GFPDAGEMFVARES
+1124 GLPDAGEMFVARER

-1172 ALESFSSDK
+1172 ALESFGGDK
-1181 NQSTDVHVYLEGD
+1181 NQNTEVHVYLEGD

>member
-43 GINFKSK
+43 GISFKNATGDK
-50 LGKEELAAGNLLKKT
+50 LVAPWKQVGKR
-65 LSDIKSGGLPQSV
+65 IKSTITDIRAGELKE
-78 RDSMKDYVKQ
+78 SMKDYVKE

-93 GIKVHTDEYKNLSS
+93 GIRVYTDDYLRIKD
-107 DIDAAEKAL
+107 DID
-116 SKLEREQQRLS
+116 R
-127 ILGEDKGLSSEY
+127 
-139 QDLTEKAKKA
+139 T
-149 QTAMEE
+149 
-155 LIMKRGQLENTG
+155 N
-167 EDVEFTPQYQN
+167 
-178 LYDSRMSEG
+178 
-187 QRLKS
+187 KS
-192 LENQKKERISQ
+192 LEKLQRKKRDLQARKEDTSGIDTQIAATQKQASRYNSDRITMIARGQDTER
-203 GLPMTDVD
+203 V
-211 ASGQMFNL
+211 ASG
-219 DEEIVKSKKHLQ
+219 
-231 ELEQEMESLEGKDK
+231 
-245 MLQASEAT
+245 
-253 RKLSSEIEAT
+253 
-263 REKLAQYKTE
+263 
-273 MTGLTAA
+273 
-280 GLDKGSGTWIKNQQE
+280 
-295 ISRTIAMLE
+295 
-304 KYRAAQSGM
+304 
-313 VANGQD
+313 
-319 VQSVTSDKLSSGS
+319 KLSSGS

-352 KEIASSVSNTVK
+352 KEITSSVNNTIK
-364 NIPVLGTVIKNTAYV
+364 RIPVLGKVLSNTAYV
-379 GSKALGGLRTAVN
+379 GT
-392 LVSKGW
+392 KGW
-398 GGLKRAVGG
+398 GGLKKIISGTSS
-407 LRAVFNSVSTV
+407 VFRTV
-418 IRRTSGAFAALIQKF
+418 TPAIKRTSGAFAALIQKF
-433 TSGIPIIGRAKNS
+433 TSGIPIIGRARRS

-479 ALNGAKEGMQN
+479 ALSGAKEGLQN

-525 VITPILNALIQK
+525 VITPVLNALIQK

-549 ASLAGQTTFVKAK
+549 ASLTGQTTFVKAK

-580 NLQRTLMGFDEINKL
+580 DLQRTLMGFDEINKL
-595 DDKNSS
+595 DDKSS
-601 NSSSGSG
+601 SDSSSGG
-608 LSPNDMFE
+608 LSPSDMFE
-616 TVQIPNKYKD
+616 TVKIPNKYKD

-701 FGFVNTFAKNF
+701 FGFANTFAKNF

-749 TSINTFIATT
+749 TSINTFIKTT

-780 TAVTNFKWKEAGKAL
+780 TAVTNFKWKKAGKAL
-795 ADAINGLFDT
+795 ADAVNGLFET
-805 FDYAKAGKTLS
+805 FDFAKAGKTLS

-850 WTGIANRVFEL
+850 WSGIANRVFEL

-900 LGILKGIKDGIKNIA
+900 KGILKGIKDGIKNIA
-915 KWIKDNIFKPFIDA
+915 KWIKDNIFKPFIDG

-955 KGLKDKIKEVLSWV
+955 KGLKNKIKEVFSWIA
-969 GKLPGEFKEKL
+969 KLPGEFKTKL
-980 GNAKEWLVG
+980 GNAKEWLVD
-989 KGKDAITGIK
+989 KGKDAIAGIK
-999 NGWNAV
+999 SGWNAV
-1005 KKSNLLDRVAEIKNE
+1005 KKSNLLEHVGKIKNE
-1020 IYQKIGDVRG
+1020 IYQKIGNVKG
-1030 KVTSRGKEVIIG
+1030 KVTSRGKEVVTG

-1080 QNFANG
+1080 QNFADG

-1100 WDKHELGNLSFSTPS
+1100 WNKHEFGNLSFSTPS
-1115 FSLKWYAKG
+1115 FSLNWYAKG
-1124 GFPDAGEMFVARES
+1124 GFPNTGEMFVAREN

-1181 NQSTDVHVYLEGD
+1181 NQSTDVHIYLEGD
-1194 SKKLFKVV
+1194 SKKLFKIV

>member
-25 QSEAEAKRASDA
+25 QSEAEAKKASDA

-43 GINFKSK
+43 GINFKNK

-78 RDSMKDYVKQ
+78 KDSMKDYIKQ

-93 GIKVHTDEYKNLSS
+93 GIKVHTEEYKDLSS

-127 ILGEDKGLSSEY
+127 VLGEDKGLSGEY

-149 QTAMEE
+149 QEAIEE
-155 LIMKRGQLENTG
+155 LSMKRGQLEKTG
-167 EDVEFTPQYQN
+167 EDVEFTPKYQN
-178 LYDSRMSEG
+178 LYDSRMSEN
-187 QRLKS
+187 QKLKS
-192 LENQKKERISQ
+192 LKNQKKERMNQ

-219 DEEIVKSKKHLQ
+219 DEEIVKTKKHLQ

-263 REKLAQYKTE
+263 KEKLAQYKTE

-295 ISRTIAMLE
+295 IGRTIAMLE
-304 KYRAAQSGM
+304 KYRAAQGGM
-313 VANGQD
+313 VANGHD
-319 VQSVTSDKLSSGS
+319 VQSVTSGKLSSGS

-352 KEIASSVSNTVK
+352 REITSSVNNTIK
-364 NIPVLGTVIKNTAYV
+364 RIPVLGKVLSNAAYV
-379 GSKALGGLRTAVN
+379 G
-392 LVSKGW
+392 SKGW
-398 GGLKRAVGG
+398 GGLKKIISGTSS
-407 LRAVFNSVSTV
+407 VFRRVSTA
-418 IRRTSGAFAALIQKF
+418 IKRTSGAFAALIQKF
-433 TSGIPIIGRAKNS
+433 TSGIPIIGRTRKS
-446 MNGMGQSG
+446 MNGIGQSG

-479 ALNGAKEGMQN
+479 VLSGVKEGMQN

-525 VITPILNALIQK
+525 VITPVLNALIQK

-549 ASLAGQTTFVKAK
+549 ASLAGQGTFVKAK
-562 KVNQDYAASLDK
+562 KVNQDYAASFDK

-601 NSSSGSG
+601 NSSGSGG

-616 TVQIPNKYKD
+616 TVKIPNKYKD

-655 ESIPWDRIKKTCNKI
+655 ESIPWDKIKKTCNKI

-701 FGFVNTFAKNF
+701 FSFANTFAKNF
-712 HWDSLGKAIGDGING
+712 HWGSLGKAVGDGING

-735 LIQETVRNVVGGIV
+735 LIQETVRNVVGGIA
-749 TSINTFIATT
+749 TSINTFIKTT

-780 TAVTNFKWKEAGKAL
+780 TAVTNFKWKKAGKAL

-805 FDYAKAGKTLS
+805 FDWAKAGKTIS

-828 ALENIK
+828 AIENVK
-834 WDKAVKGIE
+834 WSNVGKDIAT
-843 KFFENID
+843 FLENID
-850 WTGIANRVFEL
+850 WLGIATRIYKL
-861 IGAAFGGLAALLGG
+861 LCTALASALAGLAGLLGK
-875 LIGDAVEGAQKY
+875 LIGDAAKNAQKY

-900 LGILKGIKDGIKNIA
+900 LGILKGIKDGMKNIA
-915 KWIKDNIFKPFIDA
+915 KWVKDNIFKPIIDA
-929 FKKAFGIHSPS
+929 FKTAFGIHSPS
-940 TVMAEQGTHIISGLL
+940 TVMAEQGTYIISGLL
-955 KGLKDKIKEVLSWV
+955 EGLKNKIKEVLSWV
-969 GKLPGEFKEKL
+969 AKLPGEFKEKL
-980 GNAKEWLVG
+980 GNAREWLVG

-1005 KKSNLLDRVAEIKNE
+1005 KKTNLLDHVAKIKNE
-1020 IYQKIGDVRG
+1020 IYEKIGDVKG
-1030 KVTSRGKEVIIG
+1030 KVTSRGKEVITG
-1042 LKNGLDNNWKTM
+1042 LKDGLDNNWKTM
-1054 SSTLS
+1054 NNTLS

-1100 WDKHELGNLSFSTPS
+1100 WNRHNLGNLSFSTPS
-1115 FSLKWYAKG
+1115 FSLNWYAKG
-1124 GFPDAGEMFVARES
+1124 GLPDAGEMFVARER

-1172 ALESFSSDK
+1172 ALESFGGDK
-1181 NQSTDVHVYLEGD
+1181 NQNTEVHVYLEGD

-1208 YQKSTGKPVFS
+1208 YQKSTGKPVFG

>member
-25 QSEAEAKRASDA
+25 QSEAEAKKACNA
-37 IKKAMS
+37 IKKAMNNIS
-43 GINFKSK
+43 FKNTAGDK
-50 LGKEELAAGNLLKKT
+50 LAAPWKQVGKR
-65 LSDIKSGGLPQSV
+65 IKSTITDIRAGELKE
-78 RDSMKDYVKQ
+78 SMKDYVKE

-93 GIKVHTDEYKNLSS
+93 GIRVYTDDYLRIKD
-107 DIDAAEKAL
+107 DID
-116 SKLEREQQRLS
+116 R
-127 ILGEDKGLSSEY
+127 
-139 QDLTEKAKKA
+139 T
-149 QTAMEE
+149 
-155 LIMKRGQLENTG
+155 N
-167 EDVEFTPQYQN
+167 
-178 LYDSRMSEG
+178 
-187 QRLKS
+187 KS
-192 LENQKKERISQ
+192 LEKLQQKKR
-203 GLPMTDVD
+203 D
-211 ASGQMFNL
+211 
-219 DEEIVKSKKHLQ
+219 
-231 ELEQEMESLEGKDK
+231 
-245 MLQASEAT
+245 LQARKEDTSGIDTQIAAT
-253 RKLSSEIEAT
+253 QRQARRYNSDRIT
-263 REKLAQYKTE
+263 
-273 MTGLTAA
+273 M
-280 GLDKGSGTWIKNQQE
+280 
-295 ISRTIAMLE
+295 IA
-304 KYRAAQSGM
+304 R
-313 VANGQD
+313 GQD
-319 VQSVTSDKLSSGS
+319 TERVTSSKLSSGS

-352 KEIASSVSNTVK
+352 REITSSVNNTIK
-364 NIPVLGTVIKNTAYV
+364 RIPVLGKVLSNAAYV
-379 GSKALGGLRTAVN
+379 G
-392 LVSKGW
+392 SKGW
-398 GGLKRAVGG
+398 GGLKKIISGTSS
-407 LRAVFNSVSTV
+407 VFRRVSTA
-418 IRRTSGAFAALIQKF
+418 IKRTSGAFAALIQKF
-433 TSGIPIIGRAKNS
+433 TSGIPIIGRTRKS
-446 MNGMGQSG
+446 MNGIGQSG

-466 TARFMFASFVIQG
+466 TARFMFASFIIQG
-479 ALNGAKEGMQN
+479 ALSGAKEGMQN

-525 VITPILNALIQK
+525 VITPVLNALIQK

-601 NSSSGSG
+601 NSSGSGG

-616 TVQIPNKYKD
+616 TVKIPNKYKD

-650 INEAL
+650 VNEAL
-655 ESIPWDRIKKTCNKI
+655 ESIPWDKIKKTCNKI

-701 FGFVNTFAKNF
+701 FSFANTFAKNF
-712 HWDSLGKAIGDGING
+712 HWDSLGKAVGDGING

-749 TSINTFIATT
+749 TSINTFIKTT

-780 TAVTNFKWKEAGKAL
+780 TAVTNFKWKKAGKAL

-805 FDYAKAGKTLS
+805 FDWAKAGKTIS

-828 ALENIK
+828 AIENVK
-834 WDKAVKGIE
+834 WSNVGKDIAT
-843 KFFENID
+843 FLENID
-850 WTGIANRVFEL
+850 WLGIATRIYKL
-861 IGAAFGGLAALLGG
+861 LCTALASALAGLAGLLGK
-875 LIGDAVEGAQKY
+875 LIGDAAKNAQKY

-900 LGILKGIKDGIKNIA
+900 LGILKGIKDGMKNIA
-915 KWIKDNIFKPFIDA
+915 KWVKDNIFKPIIDA
-929 FKKAFGIHSPS
+929 FKTAFGIRSPS
-940 TVMAEQGTHIISGLL
+940 TVMAEQGTYIISGLL
-955 KGLKDKIKEVLSWV
+955 KGLKDKIKDVLSWIA
-969 GKLPGEFKEKL
+969 KLPGEFKEKL
-980 GNAKEWLVG
+980 GNAREWLVG

-999 NGWNAV
+999 NGWNAA
-1005 KKSNLLDRVAEIKNE
+1005 KKTNLLDHAAKIKNE
-1020 IYQKIGDVRG
+1020 IYEKIGDVKG
-1030 KVTSRGKEVIIG
+1030 KVTSRGKEVITG

-1054 SSTLS
+1054 NNTLS

-1080 QNFANG
+1080 QNFADG

-1100 WDKHELGNLSFSTPS
+1100 WNRHNLGNLSFSTPS
-1115 FSLKWYAKG
+1115 FSLNWYAKG
-1124 GFPDAGEMFVARES
+1124 GLPDAGEMFVARER

-1172 ALESFSSDK
+1172 ALESFGGDK
-1181 NQSTDVHVYLEGD
+1181 NQNTEVHVYLEGD

>member
-12 IEGDSKSFKREMS
+12 IEGDSKHFKREMS
-25 QSEAEAKRASDA
+25 QSEAEAKRASNA

-43 GINFKSK
+43 GIDFKNK
-50 LGKEELAAGNLLKKT
+50 LGKEELAAGNPLKKT

-78 RDSMKDYVKQ
+78 KDSMKDYVKQ

-93 GIKVHTDEYKNLSS
+93 GIKVHTEEYKDLSS

-127 ILGEDKGLSSEY
+127 VLGEDKGLSGEY

-149 QTAMEE
+149 QAAIEE
-155 LIMKRGQLENTG
+155 LIVKRGQLEKAG

-178 LYDSRMSEG
+178 LYDSRMSEN
-187 QRLKS
+187 QKLKS
-192 LENQKKERISQ
+192 LENQKKERMSQ

-219 DEEIVKSKKHLQ
+219 DEEIVKTKKHLQ
-231 ELEQEMESLEGKDK
+231 ELEQEMETLEGKDK

-263 REKLAQYKTE
+263 KEKLAQYKTE

-280 GLDKGSGTWIKNQQE
+280 GLDKGSGIWIKNQQE
-295 ISRTIAMLE
+295 ISKTIAMLE
-304 KYRAAQSGM
+304 RYRAAQGGM

-319 VQSVTSDKLSSGS
+319 VQSVTSGKLSGGS

-341 SYSLKQIPAKM
+341 SYSLKRIPAKLR
-352 KEIASSVSNTVK
+352 EITSSVNNTIK
-364 NIPVLGTVIKNTAYV
+364 RIPVLGKVLSNAAYV
-379 GSKALGGLRTAVN
+379 G
-392 LVSKGW
+392 SKGW
-398 GGLKRAVGG
+398 GGLKKIISGTSS
-407 LRAVFNSVSTV
+407 VFRRVSTA
-418 IRRTSGAFAALIQKF
+418 IKRTSGAFAALIQKF
-433 TSGIPIIGRAKNS
+433 TSGIPIIGRTRRS

-479 ALNGAKEGMQN
+479 VLSGVKEGMQN

-525 VITPILNALIQK
+525 VITPVLNALIQK

-549 ASLAGQTTFVKAK
+549 ASLTGQTTFVKAK

-601 NSSSGSG
+601 DSSGGG

-670 AKSIATFLN
+670 AKSVATFLN

-712 HWDSLGKAIGDGING
+712 HWDSLGKAVGNGING
-727 AMEGLDWD
+727 AMKGLDWN

-749 TSINTFIATT
+749 TSINTFIKTT
-759 KWNLVGKTIGNG
+759 EWNLVGKTIGNG

-780 TAVTNFKWKEAGKAL
+780 TAVTNFKWKKAGKAL

-805 FDYAKAGKTLS
+805 FDWAKAGKSLS
-816 NGIKGVLDFAIT
+816 NGIKGALDFAIT
-828 ALENIK
+828 AIENVK
-834 WDKAVKGIE
+834 WDNVGKSIAI
-843 KFFENID
+843 FLENID
-850 WTGIANRVFEL
+850 WLGIATRIYKL
-861 IGAAFGGLAALLGG
+861 LCTALASALAGLAGLLGK
-875 LIGDAVEGAQKY
+875 LIGDAAKNAQKY

-900 LGILKGIKDGIKNIA
+900 LGILKGIKDGMKNIA
-915 KWIKDNIFKPFIDA
+915 KWVKDNIFKPIIDA

-940 TVMAEQGTHIISGLL
+940 TVMVEQGTYIISGLL
-955 KGLKDKIKEVLSWV
+955 KGLKNKIKEVLSWV
-969 GKLPGEFKEKL
+969 AKLPGEFKGKL

-989 KGKDAITGIK
+989 KGKDAI
-999 NGWNAV
+999 V
-1005 KKSNLLDRVAEIKNE
+1005 
-1020 IYQKIGDVRG
+1020 
-1030 KVTSRGKEVIIG
+1030 G
-1042 LKNGLDNNWKTM
+1042 LKKGLDNNWKMM
-1054 SSTLS
+1054 SSALS

-1071 LYKTGKNAI
+1071 LYKTGKSVI
-1080 QNFANG
+1080 QNFADG

-1100 WDKHELGNLSFSTPS
+1100 WNKHNLGNLSFSTPS
-1115 FSLKWYAKG
+1115 FSLNWYAKG
-1124 GFPDAGEMFVARES
+1124 GFPDAGEMFVAREH
-1138 GPEMVGRIGNKNA
+1138 GPEMVGRIGNKNV

-1172 ALESFSSDK
+1172 ALESFGGDK
-1181 NQSTDVHVYLEGD
+1181 NQNTEVHVYLEGD
-1194 SKKLFKVV
+1194 SKKLFKVI

>member
-25 QSEAEAKRASDA
+25 QSEAEAKKACNA
-37 IKKAMS
+37 IKKAMNNIS
-43 GINFKSK
+43 FKNTAGDK
-50 LGKEELAAGNLLKKT
+50 LAAPWKQVGKR
-65 LSDIKSGGLPQSV
+65 IKSTITDIRAGELKE
-78 RDSMKDYVKQ
+78 SMKDYVKE
-88 AQLAA
+88 AQLAS
-93 GIKVHTDEYKNLSS
+93 GIRVYTDDYLRIKD
-107 DIDAAEKAL
+107 DID
-116 SKLEREQQRLS
+116 R
-127 ILGEDKGLSSEY
+127 
-139 QDLTEKAKKA
+139 T
-149 QTAMEE
+149 
-155 LIMKRGQLENTG
+155 N
-167 EDVEFTPQYQN
+167 
-178 LYDSRMSEG
+178 
-187 QRLKS
+187 KS
-192 LENQKKERISQ
+192 LEKLQQKKR
-203 GLPMTDVD
+203 D
-211 ASGQMFNL
+211 
-219 DEEIVKSKKHLQ
+219 
-231 ELEQEMESLEGKDK
+231 
-245 MLQASEAT
+245 LQARKEDTSGIDTQIAAT
-253 RKLSSEIEAT
+253 QRQVRRYNSDRIT
-263 REKLAQYKTE
+263 
-273 MTGLTAA
+273 M
-280 GLDKGSGTWIKNQQE
+280 
-295 ISRTIAMLE
+295 IA
-304 KYRAAQSGM
+304 R
-313 VANGQD
+313 GQD
-319 VQSVTSDKLSSGS
+319 TERVTSSKLSSGS

-352 KEIASSVSNTVK
+352 KEITSSVSNTVK

-392 LVSKGW
+392 LASKGW

-433 TSGIPIIGRAKNS
+433 TSGIPVIGRARRS

-466 TARFMFASFVIQG
+466 TAKFMFASFIIQG
-479 ALNGAKEGMQN
+479 ALSGAKEGMQN
-490 LSKYSKQTNADLSLL
+490 LSKYSKQANADLSLL

-525 VITPILNALIQK
+525 VITPILNTLIQK

-549 ASLAGQTTFVKAK
+549 ASLAGQITFVKAK

-595 DDKNSS
+595 DDK
-601 NSSSGSG
+601 SSSDSSDSGG
-608 LSPNDMFE
+608 LSPNDMFK
-616 TVQIPNKYKD
+616 TVKIPNKYKD
-626 LAKMLKDAWAQGD
+626 LAKMLKDAWTQGD
-639 FTKIGQMVGKK
+639 FTKIGQMLGKK
-650 INEAL
+650 VNEAL

-701 FGFVNTFAKNF
+701 FGFANTFAKNF

-727 AMEGLDWD
+727 AMEGIDWN

-749 TSINTFIATT
+749 TSINTFIKTT
-759 KWNLVGKTIGNG
+759 KWKLVGKTIGNG

-780 TAVTNFKWKEAGKAL
+780 TAVTNFKWKKAGKAL

-805 FDYAKAGKTLS
+805 FDWAKAGKTLS
-816 NGIKGVLDFAIT
+816 NGIKGILDFAIT

-900 LGILKGIKDGIKNIA
+900 KGILKGIKDGIKNIA
-915 KWIKDNIFKPFIDA
+915 KWIKDNIFKPFIDG

-940 TVMAEQGTHIISGLL
+940 TVMAEQGAYIISGLL
-955 KGLKDKIKEVLSWV
+955 KGLKNKIKEVLSWLA
-969 GKLPGEFKEKL
+969 KLPGEFKAKL
-980 GNAKEWLVG
+980 GNAKEWLVD
-989 KGKDAITGIK
+989 KGKDAIAGIK

-1005 KKSNLLDRVAEIKNE
+1005 KKSNLLDYVAKIKNE
-1020 IYQKIGDVRG
+1020 IYQKIGDVKG
-1030 KVTSRGKEVIIG
+1030 KVTSRGKEVITG

-1054 SSTLS
+1054 SNVLS

-1080 QNFANG
+1080 QNFADG
-1086 FASVKIKLPHISTT
+1086 FASVRIKLPHISTT
-1100 WDKHELGNLSFSTPS
+1100 WNKHEFGNLSFSTPS
-1115 FSLKWYAKG
+1115 FSLNWYAKG
-1124 GFPDAGEMFVARES
+1124 GFPEAGEMFVARER

-1181 NQSTDVHVYLEGD
+1181 NQSTDVHIYLEGD

-1208 YQKSTGKPVFS
+1208 YQKSTGKAVFS

>member
-25 QSEAEAKRASDA
+25 QSEAEAKKASDA

-43 GINFKSK
+43 GINFKNK
-50 LGKEELAAGNLLKKT
+50 LGKEGLVAGNLLKKT

-78 RDSMKDYVKQ
+78 KDSMKDYIKQ
-88 AQLAA
+88 AQIAA
-93 GIKVHTDEYKNLSS
+93 GIKVHTEEYKDLSS

-127 ILGEDKGLSSEY
+127 VLGEDKGLSGEY

-149 QTAMEE
+149 QEAIEE
-155 LIMKRGQLENTG
+155 LSMKRGQLEKTG
-167 EDVEFTPQYQN
+167 EDVEFTPKYQN
-178 LYDSRMSEG
+178 LYDSRMSEN
-187 QRLKS
+187 QKLKS
-192 LENQKKERISQ
+192 LKNQKKERMNQ

-219 DEEIVKSKKHLQ
+219 DEEIVKTKKHLQ

-263 REKLAQYKTE
+263 KEKLAQYKTE

-295 ISRTIAMLE
+295 IGRTIAMLE
-304 KYRAAQSGM
+304 KYRAAQDGM
-313 VANGQD
+313 VANGHD
-319 VQSVTSDKLSSGS
+319 VQSVTSGKLSSGS

-352 KEIASSVSNTVK
+352 REITSSVNNTIK
-364 NIPVLGTVIKNTAYV
+364 RIPVLG
-379 GSKALGGLRTAVN
+379 KALSNAAHIG
-392 LVSKGW
+392 SKGW
-398 GGLKRAVGG
+398 GGLKKIISGTSS
-407 LRAVFNSVSTV
+407 VFRRVSTA
-418 IRRTSGAFAALIQKF
+418 IKRTSGAFAALIQKF
-433 TSGIPIIGRAKNS
+433 TSGIPIIGRTRKS

-479 ALNGAKEGMQN
+479 VLSGVKEGMQN

-525 VITPILNALIQK
+525 VITPVLNALIQK

-549 ASLAGQTTFVKAK
+549 ASLAGQGTFVKAK

-601 NSSSGSG
+601 NSSGSGG

-616 TVQIPNKYKD
+616 TVKIPNKYKD

-655 ESIPWDRIKKTCNKI
+655 ESIPWDKIKKTCNKI

-701 FGFVNTFAKNF
+701 FGFANAFAKNF
-712 HWDSLGKAIGDGING
+712 HWDSFGKAIGNGING

-749 TSINTFIATT
+749 TSINTFIKTT

-780 TAVTNFKWKEAGKAL
+780 TAVTNFKWKKAGKAL

-805 FDYAKAGKTLS
+805 FDWAKAGKTIS

-828 ALENIK
+828 AIENVK
-834 WDKAVKGIE
+834 WSNVGKDIAT
-843 KFFENID
+843 FLENID
-850 WTGIANRVFEL
+850 WLGIATRIYKL
-861 IGAAFGGLAALLGG
+861 LCTALASALAGLAGLLGK
-875 LIGDAVEGAQKY
+875 LIGDAAKNAQKY

-900 LGILKGIKDGIKNIA
+900 LGILKGIKDGMKNIA
-915 KWIKDNIFKPFIDA
+915 KWVKDNIFKPIIDA
-929 FKKAFGIHSPS
+929 FKTAFGIHSPS

-955 KGLKDKIKEVLSWV
+955 KGLKDKIKDVLSWIA
-969 GKLPGEFKEKL
+969 KLPGEFKEKL
-980 GNAKEWLVG
+980 GNAREWLVG

-999 NGWNAV
+999 NGWNAA
-1005 KKSNLLDRVAEIKNE
+1005 KKTNLLDHVAKIKNE
-1020 IYQKIGDVRG
+1020 IYEKIGDVKG
-1030 KVTSRGKEVIIG
+1030 KVTSRGKEVITG
-1042 LKNGLDNNWKTM
+1042 LKDGLDNNWKTM
-1054 SSTLS
+1054 NNTLS

-1100 WDKHELGNLSFSTPS
+1100 WNRHNLGNLSFSTPS
-1115 FSLKWYAKG
+1115 FSLNWYAKG
-1124 GFPDAGEMFVARES
+1124 GLPDEGEMFVARES

-1158 VDAIRAGVFEAMVN
+1158 VDAIRTGVFEAMVN
-1172 ALESFSSDK
+1172 ALESFGGDK
-1181 NQSTDVHVYLEGD
+1181 NQNTEVHVYLEGD

>member
-78 RDSMKDYVKQ
+78 KDSMKDYVKQ

-93 GIKVHTDEYKNLSS
+93 GIKVHTEEYKNLSS

-127 ILGEDKGLSSEY
+127 VLGEDKGLSSEY
-139 QDLTEKAKKA
+139 QDLTEKAEKA
-149 QTAMEE
+149 QAAIEE
-155 LIMKRGQLENTG
+155 LIMKRGQLEKTG
-167 EDVEFTPQYQN
+167 EDVEFTPKYQN
-178 LYDSRMSEG
+178 LYDSRMSEN
-187 QRLKS
+187 QKLKF
-192 LENQKKERISQ
+192 LENQKKERMSQ

-219 DEEIVKSKKHLQ
+219 DEEIVKTKKHLQ
-231 ELEQEMESLEGKDK
+231 ELEEEMESLEGKDK

-263 REKLAQYKTE
+263 KEKLAQYKTE

-295 ISRTIAMLE
+295 ISKTIAMLE
-304 KYRAAQSGM
+304 RYRAAQGGM

-319 VQSVTSDKLSSGS
+319 VQSVTSGKLSSGS
-332 GLETAGATA
+332 GLETAGTTA

-352 KEIASSVSNTVK
+352 KEITSSISNTVK
-364 NIPVLGTVIKNTAYV
+364 NIPVLGTVIKNTAYI

-418 IRRTSGAFAALIQKF
+418 IRRTSGAFAALIRKF
-433 TSGIPIIGRAKNS
+433 TSGIPIIGRARRS

-479 ALNGAKEGMQN
+479 VLSGVKEGMQN

-549 ASLAGQTTFVKAK
+549 ASLAGQGTFVKAK

-601 NSSSGSG
+601 STNKSG

-616 TVQIPNKYKD
+616 TVEIPNKYKD

-655 ESIPWDRIKKTCNKI
+655 ENIPWDRIKKTCNKI

-687 GLVGNTISQ
+687 GLAGNTISQ

-701 FGFVNTFAKNF
+701 FGFANTFAKNF
-712 HWDSLGKAIGDGING
+712 HWDSLGKAVGDGING

-749 TSINTFIATT
+749 TSINTFIKTT

-780 TAVTNFKWKEAGKAL
+780 MAVTNFKWKKAGKAL

-805 FDYAKAGKTLS
+805 FDWAKAGKTLS
-816 NGIKGVLDFAIT
+816 NGIKGILDFAIT
-828 ALENIK
+828 AIENVK

-875 LIGDAVEGAQKY
+875 LIGDAVKGAQKY

-900 LGILKGIKDGIKNIA
+900 KGILKGIKDGIKNIA
-915 KWIKDNIFKPFIDA
+915 KWIKDNIFKPFIDG

-955 KGLKDKIKEVLSWV
+955 KGLKDKIKDVLSWIA
-969 GKLPGEFKEKL
+969 KLPGEFKEKL
-980 GNAKEWLVG
+980 GNAKEWLVD
-989 KGKDAITGIK
+989 KGKDAIAGIK

-1005 KKSNLLDRVAEIKNE
+1005 KKSNLLDHVAKIKNE
-1020 IYQKIGDVRG
+1020 IYQKIGDVKG
-1030 KVTSRGKEVIIG
+1030 KVTSRGKEVITG

-1054 SSTLS
+1054 NNTLS

-1080 QNFANG
+1080 QNFADG
-1086 FASVKIKLPHISTT
+1086 FASVRIKLPHISTT
-1100 WDKHELGNLSFSTPS
+1100 WNSHNVGGLSFSTPS
-1115 FSLKWYAKG
+1115 FSLNWYAKG
-1124 GFPDAGEMFVARES
+1124 GFPDAGEMFVAREN

-1172 ALESFSSDK
+1172 ALESFNSDK
-1181 NQSTDVHVYLEGD
+1181 NQNTDVHIYLEGD

>member
-78 RDSMKDYVKQ
+78 KDSMKDYVKQ

-93 GIKVHTDEYKNLSS
+93 GIKVHTEEYKNLSS

-127 ILGEDKGLSSEY
+127 VLGEDKGLSSEY
-139 QDLTEKAKKA
+139 QDLTEKAEKA
-149 QTAMEE
+149 QAAIEE
-155 LIMKRGQLENTG
+155 LIMKRGQLEKTG
-167 EDVEFTPQYQN
+167 EDVEFTPKYQN
-178 LYDSRMSEG
+178 LYDSRMSEN
-187 QRLKS
+187 QKLKS
-192 LENQKKERISQ
+192 LENQKKERMSQ

-219 DEEIVKSKKHLQ
+219 DEEIVKTKKHLQ
-231 ELEQEMESLEGKDK
+231 ELEEEMESLEGKDK

-263 REKLAQYKTE
+263 KEKLAQYKTE

-295 ISRTIAMLE
+295 ISKTIAMLE
-304 KYRAAQSGM
+304 RYRAAQGGM

-319 VQSVTSDKLSSGS
+319 VQSVTSGKLSSGS

-352 KEIASSVSNTVK
+352 KEITSSISNTVK
-364 NIPVLGTVIKNTAYV
+364 NIPVLGTVIKNTAYI

-418 IRRTSGAFAALIQKF
+418 IRRTSGAFAALIRKF
-433 TSGIPIIGRAKNS
+433 TSGIPIIGRARRS

-479 ALNGAKEGMQN
+479 VLSGVKEGMQN

-511 LKNSLATAFAPILT
+511 LKNSLTTAFAPILT

-549 ASLAGQTTFVKAK
+549 ASLAGQGTFVKAK

-601 NSSSGSG
+601 STNKSG

-616 TVQIPNKYKD
+616 TVEIPNKYKD

-701 FGFVNTFAKNF
+701 FSFANTFAKNF
-712 HWDSLGKAIGDGING
+712 HWDSLGKAVGDGING

-749 TSINTFIATT
+749 TSINTFIKTT

-780 TAVTNFKWKEAGKAL
+780 TAVTNFKWKKAGKAL

-805 FDYAKAGKTLS
+805 FDWAKAGKTLS
-816 NGIKGVLDFAIT
+816 NGIKGILDFAIT
-828 ALENIK
+828 AIENVK

-875 LIGDAVEGAQKY
+875 LIGDAVKGAQKY

-900 LGILKGIKDGIKNIA
+900 KGILKGIKDGIKNIA
-915 KWIKDNIFKPFIDA
+915 KWIKDNIFKPFIDG

-955 KGLKDKIKEVLSWV
+955 KGLKDKIKDVLSWIA
-969 GKLPGEFKEKL
+969 KLPGEFKEKL
-980 GNAKEWLVG
+980 GNAREWLVG

-1005 KKSNLLDRVAEIKNE
+1005 KKTNLLDHAAKIKNE
-1020 IYQKIGDVRG
+1020 IYEKIGDVKG
-1030 KVTSRGKEVIIG
+1030 KVTSRGKEVITG

-1054 SSTLS
+1054 NNILS

-1100 WDKHELGNLSFSTPS
+1100 WNSHNVGGLSFSTPS
-1115 FSLKWYAKG
+1115 FSLNWYAKG
-1124 GFPDAGEMFVARES
+1124 GFPDAGEMFVAREN

-1181 NQSTDVHVYLEGD
+1181 NQNTDVHIYLEGD

>member
-78 RDSMKDYVKQ
+78 KDSMKDYVKQ

-93 GIKVHTDEYKNLSS
+93 GIKVHTEEYKNLSS

-127 ILGEDKGLSSEY
+127 VLGEDKGLSSEY
-139 QDLTEKAKKA
+139 QDLTEKAEKA
-149 QTAMEE
+149 QAAIEE
-155 LIMKRGQLENTG
+155 LIMKRGQLEKTG
-167 EDVEFTPQYQN
+167 EDVEFTPKYQN
-178 LYDSRMSEG
+178 LYDSRMSEN
-187 QRLKS
+187 QKLKF
-192 LENQKKERISQ
+192 LENQKKERMSQ

-219 DEEIVKSKKHLQ
+219 DEEIVKTKKHLQ
-231 ELEQEMESLEGKDK
+231 ELEEEMESLEGKDK

-263 REKLAQYKTE
+263 KEKLAQYKTE

-295 ISRTIAMLE
+295 ISKTIAMLE
-304 KYRAAQSGM
+304 RYRAAQGGM

-319 VQSVTSDKLSSGS
+319 VQSVTSGKLSSGS
-332 GLETAGATA
+332 GLETAGTTA

-352 KEIASSVSNTVK
+352 KEITSSISNTVK
-364 NIPVLGTVIKNTAYV
+364 NIPVLGTVIKNTAYI

-418 IRRTSGAFAALIQKF
+418 IRRTSGAFAALIRKF
-433 TSGIPIIGRAKNS
+433 TSGIPIIGRARRS

-479 ALNGAKEGMQN
+479 VLSGVKEGMQN

-549 ASLAGQTTFVKAK
+549 ASLAGQGTFVKAK

-601 NSSSGSG
+601 STNKSG

-616 TVQIPNKYKD
+616 TVEIPNKYKD
-626 LAKMLKDAWAQGD
+626 LAKTLKDAWAQGD

-655 ESIPWDRIKKTCNKI
+655 ENIPWDRIKKTCNKI

-687 GLVGNTISQ
+687 GLAGNTISQ

-701 FGFVNTFAKNF
+701 FGFANTFAKNF
-712 HWDSLGKAIGDGING
+712 HWDSLGKAVGDGING

-749 TSINTFIATT
+749 TSINTFIKTT

-780 TAVTNFKWKEAGKAL
+780 MAVTNFKWKKAGKAL

-805 FDYAKAGKTLS
+805 FDWAKAGKTLS
-816 NGIKGVLDFAIT
+816 NGIKGILDFAIT
-828 ALENIK
+828 AIENVK

-875 LIGDAVEGAQKY
+875 LIGDAVKGAQKY

-900 LGILKGIKDGIKNIA
+900 KGILKGIKDGIKNIA
-915 KWIKDNIFKPFIDA
+915 KWIKDNIFKPFIDG

-955 KGLKDKIKEVLSWV
+955 KGLKDKIKDVLSWIA
-969 GKLPGEFKEKL
+969 KLPGEFKEKL
-980 GNAKEWLVG
+980 GNAKEWLVD
-989 KGKDAITGIK
+989 KGKDAIAGIK
-999 NGWNAV
+999 NGWNTV
-1005 KKSNLLDRVAEIKNE
+1005 KKSNLLDHVAKIKNE
-1020 IYQKIGDVRG
+1020 IYQKIGDVKG
-1030 KVTSRGKEVIIG
+1030 KVTSRGKEVITG

-1054 SSTLS
+1054 NNTLS

-1080 QNFANG
+1080 QNFADG
-1086 FASVKIKLPHISTT
+1086 FASVRIKLPHISTT
-1100 WDKHELGNLSFSTPS
+1100 WNSHNVGGLSFSTPS
-1115 FSLKWYAKG
+1115 FSLNWYAKG
-1124 GFPDAGEMFVARES
+1124 GFPDAGEMFVAREN

-1172 ALESFSSDK
+1172 ALESFNSDK
-1181 NQSTDVHVYLEGD
+1181 NQNTDVHIYLEGD

>member
-78 RDSMKDYVKQ
+78 KDSMKDYVKQ

-93 GIKVHTDEYKNLSS
+93 GIKVHTEEYKNLSS

-127 ILGEDKGLSSEY
+127 VLGEDKGLSSEY
-139 QDLTEKAKKA
+139 QDLTEKAEKA
-149 QTAMEE
+149 QAAIEE
-155 LIMKRGQLENTG
+155 LIMKRGQLEKTG
-167 EDVEFTPQYQN
+167 EDVEFTPKYQN
-178 LYDSRMSEG
+178 LYDSRMSEN
-187 QRLKS
+187 QKLKF
-192 LENQKKERISQ
+192 LENQKKERMSQ

-219 DEEIVKSKKHLQ
+219 DEEIVKTKKHLQ
-231 ELEQEMESLEGKDK
+231 ELEEEMESLEGKDK

-263 REKLAQYKTE
+263 KEKLAQYKTE

-295 ISRTIAMLE
+295 ISKTIAMLE
-304 KYRAAQSGM
+304 RYRAAQGGM

-319 VQSVTSDKLSSGS
+319 VQSVTSGKLSSGS
-332 GLETAGATA
+332 GLETAGTTA

-352 KEIASSVSNTVK
+352 KEITSSISNTVK
-364 NIPVLGTVIKNTAYV
+364 NIPVLGTVIKNTAYI

-418 IRRTSGAFAALIQKF
+418 IRRTSGAFAALIRKF
-433 TSGIPIIGRAKNS
+433 TSGIPIIGRARRS

-479 ALNGAKEGMQN
+479 VLSGVKEGMQN

-549 ASLAGQTTFVKAK
+549 ASLAGQGTFVKAK

-601 NSSSGSG
+601 STNKSG

-616 TVQIPNKYKD
+616 TVEIPNKYKD

-655 ESIPWDRIKKTCNKI
+655 ENIPWDRIKKTCNKI

-687 GLVGNTISQ
+687 GLAGNTISQ

-701 FGFVNTFAKNF
+701 FGFANTFAKNF
-712 HWDSLGKAIGDGING
+712 HWDSLGKAVGDGING

-749 TSINTFIATT
+749 TSINTFIKTT

-780 TAVTNFKWKEAGKAL
+780 MAVTNFKWKKAGKAL

-805 FDYAKAGKTLS
+805 FDWAKAGKTLS
-816 NGIKGVLDFAIT
+816 NGIKGILDFAIT
-828 ALENIK
+828 AIENVK

-875 LIGDAVEGAQKY
+875 LIGDAVKGAQKY

-900 LGILKGIKDGIKNIA
+900 KGILKGIKDGIKNIA
-915 KWIKDNIFKPFIDA
+915 KWIKDNIFKPFIDG

-955 KGLKDKIKEVLSWV
+955 KGLKDKIKDVL
-969 GKLPGEFKEKL
+969 
-980 GNAKEWLVG
+980 
-989 KGKDAITGIK
+989 
-999 NGWNAV
+999 
-1005 KKSNLLDRVAEIKNE
+1005 
-1020 IYQKIGDVRG
+1020 
-1030 KVTSRGKEVIIG
+1030 
-1042 LKNGLDNNWKTM
+1042 
-1054 SSTLS
+1054 
-1059 NLPSKISKAIPN
+1059 
-1071 LYKTGKNAI
+1071 
-1080 QNFANG
+1080 
-1086 FASVKIKLPHISTT
+1086 
-1100 WDKHELGNLSFSTPS
+1100 
-1115 FSLKWYAKG
+1115 
-1124 GFPDAGEMFVARES
+1124 
-1138 GPEMVGRIGNKNA
+1138 
-1151 VANNNQI
+1151 
-1158 VDAIRAGVFEAMVN
+1158 
-1172 ALESFSSDK
+1172 
-1181 NQSTDVHVYLEGD
+1181 
-1194 SKKLFKVV
+1194 
-1202 RKEGQQ
+1202 
-1208 YQKSTGKPVFS
+1208 